1 MTLGI
6 QDIVEVR
13 AQITPRGAGGRE
25 FGRTL
30 LFTTDPTLDAGAG
43 RVRVFASM
51 DEVAR
56 TFAADSGPYQAAQVY
71 FSQVPYPRN
80 LVIGRWI
87 NTRESARLTGG
98 IPRALE
104 QITGSPTVVRG
115 SGIVASL
122 DTFHG
127 RATVLTGAG
136 MVSDLVNFYGRATV
150 LTGAGTVA
158 DLVNFHGRATVLTGA
173 GTVADL
179 VNFHGRATVLTGAG
193 TVADLVNFHGRATV
207 LTGTGT
213 VADLVNFHGRSTVLT
228 GTGTVADLVNFH
240 GRSTVLTGT
249 GTVADLVN
257 FYGRATV
264 LTGTGTVASLTTLQ
278 GITSGTVTFLG
289 QTVTGLDFSSDTD
302 LDGVA
307 STLQAALRATSATS
321 LDEVEV
327 AYDSTASAFVVT
339 LPLDSSTGVVPT
351 ASAAFTGDDADELGL
366 DTATI
371 VNGVDAIVSGTVTF
385 LSQSLTGLDF
395 SAVTDYDDVASVLQ
409 TALRA
414 TSSTDLDNVEVAY
427 DSTAS
432 AFVVTLPLD
441 SSTGVVPTASAA
453 FTGTE
458 SDELGLDTATI
469 VNGVDAIVSGTVT
482 FLSQSLTGL
491 DFSAVTD
498 YDDVASVLQ
507 TALRATSSTDL
518 DNVEVDYDGSLFVVT
533 LPLDSSG
540 VVPTASAAFT
550 GDDADELGLD
560 TATIINGVDAIKSGT
575 VTFLSQT
582 LTGLDFSSVTDY
594 DDVASTLQAALRA
607 TSSTDLDNVEVAY
620 DSTASAFVVTLPLD
634 SSTGVVPTASAAF
647 TGTESDELG
656 LDTATIVNGVD
667 AIVSGTVT
675 FLSQSLTEL
684 DFSAVTDYDDV
695 ASVLQTALRATSSTD
710 LDNVEVDYDGSLFV
724 VTLPLDSSGVVP
736 TASAAFTGDDADE
749 LGLDTA
755 TIVNGVD
762 AIVSGTVT
770 FLSQSLTGLDFS
782 AVTDYDDVASVLQD
796 ALRAA
801 SVTALASVEVAY
813 QGGVFVVIIPL
824 DSQGAATSVSG
835 AFTGDN
841 ADELGL
847 DTATIVDGVS
857 SIQSGT
863 VTFLSQTLTG
873 LDFSAVT
880 DYDGVASALQT
891 ALRATSATSLD
902 EVEVAYDSDASVFV
916 VTIPLDSNGAATSVS
931 AAFTGSESDELGLD
945 TATIVDGVSAIQ
957 SGSVTLLDETFS
969 GLDFSSVTD
978 YDDVAS
984 VLQTAL
990 RGATGTTLD
999 DVEVAYD
1006 SDASAFVVTIP
1017 LAADGSATAVTAAF
1031 TGATADEVGLDTVT
1045 IEDGIDTITVGSVT
1059 FHGASLTGLDLSSV
1073 AGYDDVAAVV
1083 QNALRGSSVATL
1095 DAVEV
1100 EHDGSQFVL
1109 TLPLGLDGSATEV
1122 TEAFTGDTAD
1132 ELGLDTVD
1140 ITAGV
1145 DGIGAG
1151 SLTWHG
1157 SSISVDFTGAVS
1169 YDDVASTLQTA
1180 LRAVRAAARADLR
1193 SATVEFD
1200 PVGFFRVRLG
1210 FDSTSGDPYAI
1221 NGFMAD
1227 DAQEPASALGLDSTS
1242 GGGIVRGQASE
1253 PIEDAMDAISGLD
1266 DGWYFVTV
1274 DSSIT
1279 ASADLLSLSRWV
1291 QAKAHMLA
1299 LDVVD
1304 EGVLTPNES
1313 TSLAAQLSA
1322 LEQQRTF
1329 LVWSRTRDGKAL
1341 SLAGRLS
1348 SVNFDGQNALIT
1360 PKFKSL
1366 PGTTPDI
1373 VTTAQKEELDRKWVG
1388 YYTRFGPDAIFAEGW
1403 TQAGDWIDVRYWLD
1417 WITKAIQTE
1426 VYNLLRQHPTRV
1438 PQTAEGLASI
1448 EAAIERVCE
1457 AGRRNGGIAPGRVS
1471 EAVANDIRLA
1481 SNNPA
1486 FEGFLP
1492 TGYLVVIGSI
1502 ADQLQIDRDA
1512 RRSPTIRVWLKGS
1525 GAMHHVTIGLVFT
1538 G

>member
-13 AQITPRGAGGRE
+13 AQITARGAGGRE

-30 LFTTDPTLDAGAG
+30 LLTTDPTMDVGAG
-43 RVRVFASM
+43 RVGVFASM

-56 TFAADSGPYQAAQVY
+56 VFTADSVPYQAAQVY

-87 NTRESARLTGG
+87 NTRESARLIGG
-98 IPRALE
+98 SPASLE
-104 QITGSPTVVRG
+104 TFHGRPTVVRG
-115 SGIVASL
+115 SGTVASL
-122 DTFHG
+122 DT
-127 RATVLTGAG
+127 
-136 MVSDLVNFYGRATV
+136 FYGRATV
-150 LTGAGTVA
+150 LTG
-158 DLVNFHGRATVLTGA
+158 TGM
-173 GTVADL
+173 
-179 VNFHGRATVLTGAG
+179 
-193 TVADLVNFHGRATV
+193 VADLVNFHGRATV
-207 LTGTGT
+207 LTGTGM
-213 VADLVNFHGRSTVLT
+213 VADLVNFHGRATVVTGTGMVADLVNFHGRATVVT

-240 GRSTVLTGT
+240 GR
-249 GTVADLVN
+249 
-257 FYGRATV
+257 ATV
-264 LTGTGTVASLTTLQ
+264 VTGTGTVASLTTLQ
-278 GITSGTVTFLG
+278 GITNGTVTFLG
-289 QTVTGLDFSSDTD
+289 QTLTGLDFSSDTD

-307 STLQAALRATSATS
+307 STLQTALRATSSTD
-321 LDEVEV
+321 LDNVEV
-327 AYDSTASAFVVT
+327 AYDSAASVFVVT

-366 DTATI
+366 DTAAI

-385 LSQSLTGLDF
+385 LSQTLTGLDF
-395 SAVTDYDDVASVLQ
+395 SAVTDYDDVAAVLQ

-414 TSSTDLDNVEVAY
+414 TSSTDLDNVEVVY
-427 DSTAS
+427 DS
-432 AFVVTLPLD
+432 
-441 SSTGVVPTASAA
+441 
-453 FTGTE
+453 
-458 SDELGLDTATI
+458 
-469 VNGVDAIVSGTVT
+469 DA
-482 FLSQSLTGL
+482 L
-491 DFSAVTD
+491 A
-498 YDDVASVLQ
+498 
-507 TALRATSSTDL
+507 
-518 DNVEVDYDGSLFVVT
+518 
-533 LPLDSSG
+533 
-540 VVPTASAAFT
+540 
-550 GDDADELGLD
+550 
-560 TATIINGVDAIKSGT
+560 
-575 VTFLSQT
+575 
-582 LTGLDFSSVTDY
+582 
-594 DDVASTLQAALRA
+594 
-607 TSSTDLDNVEVAY
+607 
-620 DSTASAFVVTLPLD
+620 
-634 SSTGVVPTASAAF
+634 
-647 TGTESDELG
+647 
-656 LDTATIVNGVD
+656 
-667 AIVSGTVT
+667 
-675 FLSQSLTEL
+675 
-684 DFSAVTDYDDV
+684 
-695 ASVLQTALRATSSTD
+695 
-710 LDNVEVDYDGSLFV
+710 FV

-762 AIVSGTVT
+762 AIK
-770 FLSQSLTGLDFS
+770 
-782 AVTDYDDVASVLQD
+782 
-796 ALRAA
+796 
-801 SVTALASVEVAY
+801 
-813 QGGVFVVIIPL
+813 
-824 DSQGAATSVSG
+824 
-835 AFTGDN
+835 
-841 ADELGL
+841 
-847 DTATIVDGVS
+847 
-857 SIQSGT
+857 SGT

-880 DYDGVASALQT
+880 DYDDVAAVLQTALRATSATSLYEVEVVYDGTAFVVTIPLDSSGAATSVSAAFTGDDSDELGLDTATIVNGVDAIVSGTVTFLSQTLTGLDFSAVTDYDEVASVLQT

-902 EVEVAYDSDASVFV
+902 EVEVVYDGTAFV
-916 VTIPLDSNGAATSVS
+916 VTISLDSSGAATSVS

-957 SGSVTLLDETFS
+957 SGTVTFLGQTLT
-969 GLDFSSVTD
+969 GLDFSAVTD
-978 YDDVAS
+978 YDDVAA
-984 VLQTAL
+984 VLQAAL

-999 DVEVAYD
+999 AVEVAYD
-1006 SDASAFVVTIP
+1006 SGASAFVVTIP

-1045 IEDGIDTITVGSVT
+1045 IEDGIDTITAGSVT
-1059 FHGASLTGLDLSSV
+1059 FHGAILTGLDLSSV
-1073 AGYDDVAAVV
+1073 AGYDDVAALV

-1122 TEAFTGDTAD
+1122 SGPFTGEHAD
-1132 ELGLDTVD
+1132 ELGLGTVE
-1140 ITAGV
+1140 ITTGV

-1157 SSISVDFTGAVS
+1157 SSIPVDFTGADS

-1242 GGGIVRGQASE
+1242 GGGIVQGQASE

-1274 DSSIT
+1274 DSGIRLG
-1279 ASADLLSLSRWV
+1279 ADLLALSRWV
-1291 QAKAHMLA
+1291 QAKVHMLA

-1329 LVWSRTRDGKAL
+1329 LVWSRTRDSKAL

-1348 SVNFDGQNALIT
+1348 SVNFDGQNTLIT

-1366 PGTTPDI
+1366 PATTPDI
-1373 VTTAQKEELDRKWVG
+1373 VTTAHKEELDRKWVG

-1403 TQAGDWIDVRYWLD
+1403 TQSGDWIDVRYWLD
-1417 WITKAIQTE
+1417 WITKAMQSE

-1486 FEGFLP
+1486 FNGFLP
-1492 TGYLVVIGSI
+1492 AGYLVAIGSI
-1502 ADQLQIDRDA
+1502 ADQLQIHRDA
-1512 RRSPTIRVWLKGS
+1512 RVSPTIRVWLKGS

>member
-13 AQITPRGAGGRE
+13 AQIEPRGAGGRE

-30 LFTTDPTLDAGAG
+30 LLTTDPTLDAGAG

-56 TFAADSGPYQAAQVY
+56 TFTPGTGSYKAAQVY

-98 IPRALE
+98 SPRALE

-115 SGIVASL
+115 SGTVASL
-122 DTFHG
+122 GTFHG

-136 MVSDLVNFYGRATV
+136 MVADLVNFYGRATV
-150 LTGAGTVA
+150 VTGT
-158 DLVNFHGRATVLTGA
+158 
-173 GTVADL
+173 
-179 VNFHGRATVLTGAG
+179 G

-213 VADLVNFHGRSTVLT
+213 VADLVNFHGRATVVTGTGTVADLVNFHGRATVLT

-240 GRSTVLTGT
+240 GR
-249 GTVADLVN
+249 
-257 FYGRATV
+257 ATV
-264 LTGTGTVASLTTLQ
+264 VTGTGTVASLTTLQ
-278 GITSGTVTFLG
+278 GITNGTVTFLG
-289 QTVTGLDFSSDTD
+289 QTLTGLDFSSDTD

-307 STLQAALRATSATS
+307 STLQTALRATSA
-321 LDEVEV
+321 
-327 AYDSTASAFVVT
+327 
-339 LPLDSSTGVVPT
+339 
-351 ASAAFTGDDADELGL
+351 
-366 DTATI
+366 
-371 VNGVDAIVSGTVTF
+371 
-385 LSQSLTGLDF
+385 
-395 SAVTDYDDVASVLQ
+395 
-409 TALRA
+409 
-414 TSSTDLDNVEVAY
+414 
-427 DSTAS
+427 
-432 AFVVTLPLD
+432 
-441 SSTGVVPTASAA
+441 
-453 FTGTE
+453 
-458 SDELGLDTATI
+458 
-469 VNGVDAIVSGTVT
+469 
-482 FLSQSLTGL
+482 
-491 DFSAVTD
+491 
-498 YDDVASVLQ
+498 
-507 TALRATSSTDL
+507 TDL
-518 DNVEVDYDGSLFVVT
+518 DNVEVDYD
-533 LPLDSSG
+533 
-540 VVPTASAAFT
+540 
-550 GDDADELGLD
+550 
-560 TATIINGVDAIKSGT
+560 
-575 VTFLSQT
+575 
-582 LTGLDFSSVTDY
+582 
-594 DDVASTLQAALRA
+594 
-607 TSSTDLDNVEVAY
+607 
-620 DSTASAFVVTLPLD
+620 STASA
-634 SSTGVVPTASAAF
+634 
-647 TGTESDELG
+647 
-656 LDTATIVNGVD
+656 
-667 AIVSGTVT
+667 
-675 FLSQSLTEL
+675 
-684 DFSAVTDYDDV
+684 
-695 ASVLQTALRATSSTD
+695 
-710 LDNVEVDYDGSLFV
+710 FV

-770 FLSQSLTGLDFS
+770 FLGQTVTGLDFSSVTDYDGVGSVLQTALRATSATDLDNVEVAYDSAASAFVVTLPLDSSTGVVPTASAAFTGDDSDELGLDTATIVNGVDAIVSGTVTFLSQTVTGLDFSAVTDLDDVASVLQTALRATSATSLDEVEVVYDGSAFVVTLPLDSSGVVPTASAAFTGTESDELGLDTATIVNGVDAIQSGTVTFLSQTLTSLDFSAVTDYDGVASVLQTALRATSSTDLDNVEVDYDSVASAFVVTIPLDSNGAATSVSAAFTGSESDELGLDTATIADGVSAIQSGSVTLLDETFSSLDFS

-824 DSQGAATSVSG
+824 DSQGAATSVSA
-835 AFTGDN
+835 AFTGDD

-847 DTATIVDGVS
+847 DTATIVNGVDA
-857 SIQSGT
+857 IVSGT

-873 LDFSAVT
+873 LDFS
-880 DYDGVASALQT
+880 
-891 ALRATSATSLD
+891 
-902 EVEVAYDSDASVFV
+902 
-916 VTIPLDSNGAATSVS
+916 
-931 AAFTGSESDELGLD
+931 
-945 TATIVDGVSAIQ
+945 
-957 SGSVTLLDETFS
+957 
-969 GLDFSSVTD
+969 SVTD
-978 YDDVAS
+978 YDEVAS

-999 DVEVAYD
+999 AVEVVYD

-1017 LAADGSATAVTAAF
+1017 LAADGSATAVSAAF

-1045 IEDGIDTITVGSVT
+1045 IEDGIDTITAGSVT
-1059 FHGASLTGLDLSSV
+1059 FHGANLTGLDFSSV

-1095 DAVEV
+1095 EAVEV
-1100 EHDGSQFVL
+1100 EHDDSQFVL

-1122 TEAFTGDTAD
+1122 SGPFTGEHAD

-1157 SSISVDFTGAVS
+1157 SSIPVDFTGADS
-1169 YDDVASTLQTA
+1169 YGDVASILQAA
-1180 LRAVRAAARADLR
+1180 LRAVTASARADLR
-1193 SATVEFD
+1193 SASVEYD
-1200 PVGFFRVRLG
+1200 PAGFFQVSLG
-1210 FDSTSGDPYAI
+1210 FRMNGSPYPI

-1227 DAQEPASALGLDSTS
+1227 DAQAPASALGLDSTS
-1242 GGGIVRGQASE
+1242 GGGIVQGQASE

-1274 DSSIT
+1274 DPSIT
-1279 ASADLLSLSRWV
+1279 TGADLLSLSRWV
-1291 QAKAHMLA
+1291 QTKAHMLA
-1299 LDVVD
+1299 LDVMD

-1329 LVWSRTRDGKAL
+1329 LVWSRTRDSKAL

-1348 SVNFDGQNALIT
+1348 SVNFDGEDTLIT

-1366 PGTTPDI
+1366 PSTVSDI
-1373 VTTAQKEELDRKWVG
+1373 VTTAQKKELDRKWVG

-1403 TQAGDWIDVRYWLD
+1403 TQSGDWIDVRYWLD
-1417 WITKAIQTE
+1417 WIISAIQDE

-1481 SNNPA
+1481 INNPD
-1486 FEGFLP
+1486 FDGFL
-1492 TGYLVVIGSI
+1492 TRGYLVVVGSI
-1502 ADQLQIDRDA
+1502 ADQLEQDRNA
-1512 RRSPTIRVWLKGS
+1512 RKAPPARVWITGS
-1525 GAMHHVTIGLVFT
+1525 GAMHSATIILTFAG
-1538 G
+1538 

>member
-6 QDIVEVR
+6 QDIVEVK
-13 AQITPRGAGGRE
+13 AQIRPRGAGGRE

-30 LFTTDPTLDAGAG
+30 LLTTDPTLDAGAG
-43 RVRVFASM
+43 RVGVFASM

-56 TFAADSGPYQAAQVY
+56 TFAADSGSYQAAQVY

-98 IPRALE
+98 SPRALE
-104 QITGSPTVVRG
+104 QITGSHTVVTG
-115 SGIVASL
+115 TGTVA
-122 DTFHG
+122 
-127 RATVLTGAG
+127 
-136 MVSDLVNFYGRATV
+136 DLVNFHGRTTV
-150 LTGAGTVA
+150 VTGTGTVA
-158 DLVNFHGRATVLTGA
+158 DLVNFHGRATVVTGT

-179 VNFHGRATVLTGAG
+179 VNFHGRATVVTGTG

-207 LTGTGT
+207 VTGTGT
-213 VADLVNFHGRSTVLT
+213 VADLVNFHGR
-228 GTGTVADLVNFH
+228 
-240 GRSTVLTGT
+240 
-249 GTVADLVN
+249 
-257 FYGRATV
+257 ATV
-264 LTGTGTVASLTTLQ
+264 VTGTGTVASLTTLQ
-278 GITSGTVTFLG
+278 GITSGTVTFLS

-307 STLQAALRATSATS
+307 STLQ
-321 LDEVEV
+321 
-327 AYDSTASAFVVT
+327 
-339 LPLDSSTGVVPT
+339 
-351 ASAAFTGDDADELGL
+351 
-366 DTATI
+366 
-371 VNGVDAIVSGTVTF
+371 
-385 LSQSLTGLDF
+385 
-395 SAVTDYDDVASVLQ
+395 
-409 TALRA
+409 
-414 TSSTDLDNVEVAY
+414 
-427 DSTAS
+427 
-432 AFVVTLPLD
+432 
-441 SSTGVVPTASAA
+441 
-453 FTGTE
+453 
-458 SDELGLDTATI
+458 
-469 VNGVDAIVSGTVT
+469 
-482 FLSQSLTGL
+482 
-491 DFSAVTD
+491 
-498 YDDVASVLQ
+498 

-518 DNVEVDYDGSLFVVT
+518 DNVEVDYD
-533 LPLDSSG
+533 
-540 VVPTASAAFT
+540 
-550 GDDADELGLD
+550 
-560 TATIINGVDAIKSGT
+560 
-575 VTFLSQT
+575 
-582 LTGLDFSSVTDY
+582 
-594 DDVASTLQAALRA
+594 
-607 TSSTDLDNVEVAY
+607 
-620 DSTASAFVVTLPLD
+620 STASA
-634 SSTGVVPTASAAF
+634 
-647 TGTESDELG
+647 
-656 LDTATIVNGVD
+656 
-667 AIVSGTVT
+667 
-675 FLSQSLTEL
+675 
-684 DFSAVTDYDDV
+684 
-695 ASVLQTALRATSSTD
+695 
-710 LDNVEVDYDGSLFV
+710 FV

-770 FLSQSLTGLDFS
+770 FLSQTVTSLDFSSVTDYDGVASVLQTALRATSATSLDEVEVVYDGSAFVVTLPLDSDGAATSVSAAFTGDDADDLGLDTATIINGVDAIVSGSVTFLSQTLTGLDFS
-782 AVTDYDDVASVLQD
+782 DVTDLDDVASTLQTALRATSSTDLDNVEVDYDSTASAFVVTIPLDSSGEATSVSAAFTGTESDELGLDTATIVNGVDAIVSGTVTFLSQTVTSLDFSSVTDYDGVASVLQD

-824 DSQGAATSVSG
+824 DSQG
-835 AFTGDN
+835 
-841 ADELGL
+841 E
-847 DTATIVDGVS
+847 
-857 SIQSGT
+857 
-863 VTFLSQTLTG
+863 
-873 LDFSAVT
+873 
-880 DYDGVASALQT
+880 
-891 ALRATSATSLD
+891 
-902 EVEVAYDSDASVFV
+902 
-916 VTIPLDSNGAATSVS
+916 ATSVS
-931 AAFTGSESDELGLD
+931 AAFTGTESDELGLD

-957 SGSVTLLDETFS
+957 SGSVTFLSQTLT

-999 DVEVAYD
+999 AVEVVYD

-1045 IEDGIDTITVGSVT
+1045 IEDGIDTIAAGSVT
-1059 FHGASLTGLDLSSV
+1059 FHGASLTGLDFSSV

-1109 TLPLGLDGSATEV
+1109 TLPLGLDGPATEV
-1122 TEAFTGDTAD
+1122 SGPFTGEHAD

-1157 SSISVDFTGAVS
+1157 SSISGLDFTGADS

-1227 DAQEPASALGLDSTS
+1227 DAQEPAFALGLDSTS
-1242 GGGIVRGQASE
+1242 GGGIVQGQASE
-1253 PIEDAMDAISGLD
+1253 PIEDAMNAISGLD

-1279 ASADLLSLSRWV
+1279 TGADLVSLSRWV
-1291 QAKAHMLA
+1291 QTKAHMLA

-1329 LVWSRTRDGKAL
+1329 LVWSRTRDNKAL

-1348 SVNFDGQNALIT
+1348 SVNFDGEDTLIT

-1366 PGTTPDI
+1366 PRTISDI
-1373 VTTAQKEELDRKWVG
+1373 VTTAQKKELDRKWVG

-1417 WITKAIQTE
+1417 WITKAMQSE
-1426 VYNLLRQHPTRV
+1426 VYTLLRQHPTRV

-1471 EAVANDIRLA
+1471 ETVANDIRLA

-1486 FEGFLP
+1486 FDGFLP

>member
-6 QDIVEVR
+6 QDIVEVK
-13 AQITPRGAGGRE
+13 AQIAPRGAGGRE

-30 LFTTDPTLDAGAG
+30 LLTTDPTLDAGAG

-98 IPRALE
+98 SPRALE
-104 QITGSPTVVRG
+104 QITGSPTVVRS
-115 SGIVASL
+115 SGTVASL

-127 RATVLTGAG
+127 RATVLTGTGTVA
-136 MVSDLVNFYGRATV
+136 DLVNFYGRATV
-150 LTGAGTVA
+150 LTG
-158 DLVNFHGRATVLTGA
+158 TGM
-173 GTVADL
+173 
-179 VNFHGRATVLTGAG
+179 
-193 TVADLVNFHGRATV
+193 VADLVNFHGRATV

-213 VADLVNFHGRSTVLT
+213 VADLVNFHGRATVVT

-240 GRSTVLTGT
+240 
-249 GTVADLVN
+249 
-257 FYGRATV
+257 GRATV

-278 GITSGTVTFLG
+278 GITSGTVTFLS

-307 STLQAALRATSATS
+307 ST
-321 LDEVEV
+321 
-327 AYDSTASAFVVT
+327 
-339 LPLDSSTGVVPT
+339 
-351 ASAAFTGDDADELGL
+351 
-366 DTATI
+366 
-371 VNGVDAIVSGTVTF
+371 
-385 LSQSLTGLDF
+385 
-395 SAVTDYDDVASVLQ
+395 LQ

-441 SSTGVVPTASAA
+441 SSGVVPTASAA
-453 FTGTE
+453 FTGDDA
-458 SDELGLDTATI
+458 DELGLDTATI
-469 VNGVDAIVSGTVT
+469 VNGVDAIKSGTVT
-482 FLSQSLTGL
+482 FLSQTLTSL
-491 DFSAVTD
+491 DFSSVTD
-498 YDDVASVLQ
+498 YDEVASVLQ

-518 DNVEVDYDGSLFVVT
+518 DNVEVDYDSA
-533 LPLDSSG
+533 DS
-540 VVPTASAAFT
+540 A
-550 GDDADELGLD
+550 
-560 TATIINGVDAIKSGT
+560 
-575 VTFLSQT
+575 
-582 LTGLDFSSVTDY
+582 
-594 DDVASTLQAALRA
+594 
-607 TSSTDLDNVEVAY
+607 
-620 DSTASAFVVTLPLD
+620 
-634 SSTGVVPTASAAF
+634 
-647 TGTESDELG
+647 
-656 LDTATIVNGVD
+656 
-667 AIVSGTVT
+667 
-675 FLSQSLTEL
+675 
-684 DFSAVTDYDDV
+684 
-695 ASVLQTALRATSSTD
+695 
-710 LDNVEVDYDGSLFV
+710 FV

-770 FLSQSLTGLDFS
+770 FLSQTLTGLDFS
-782 AVTDYDDVASVLQD
+782 AVTDLDDVASTLQT
-796 ALRAA
+796 ALRAT
-801 SVTALASVEVAY
+801 SSTDLDNVEVDYDSADSA
-813 QGGVFVVIIPL
+813 FVVTLPL
-824 DSQGAATSVSG
+824 DSSG
-835 AFTGDN
+835 VVPTASAAFTGTES
-841 ADELGL
+841 DELGL
-847 DTATIVDGVS
+847 DTATIVNGVDA
-857 SIQSGT
+857 IKSGT

-880 DYDGVASALQT
+880 DYDGVAFVLQT
-891 ALRATSATSLD
+891 ALRGTDSESLD
-902 EVEVAYDSDASVFV
+902 ELEVTYDSDASVFV
-916 VTIPLDSNGAATSVS
+916 VIIPLDSQGAATSVI

-969 GLDFSSVTD
+969 SLDFSAVTD
-978 YDDVAS
+978 YDEVAS

-999 DVEVAYD
+999 AVEVAYD

-1031 TGATADEVGLDTVT
+1031 TGDDADELGLDTVT
-1045 IEDGIDTITVGSVT
+1045 IEDGIDTITAGSVT

-1122 TEAFTGDTAD
+1122 SGPFTGEHAD

-1157 SSISVDFTGAVS
+1157 SSISVDFTGADS

-1210 FDSTSGDPYAI
+1210 FDSTSGDPYPI
-1221 NGFMAD
+1221 TGFMAE

-1242 GGGIVRGQASE
+1242 GGGIVQGQASE

-1279 ASADLLSLSRWV
+1279 TGADLLSLSRWV

-1329 LVWSRTRDGKAL
+1329 LVWSRTRDSKAL

-1348 SVNFDGQNALIT
+1348 SVNFEGQNALIT

-1373 VTTAQKEELDRKWVG
+1373 VTTAQKKELDRKWVG

-1426 VYNLLRQHPTRV
+1426 VYTLLRQHPTRV

-1471 EAVANDIRLA
+1471 EAVANNIRLA
-1481 SNNPA
+1481 TNNPA
-1486 FEGFLP
+1486 FDGFLP
-1492 TGYLVVIGSI
+1492 TGYLVVVGSI
-1502 ADQLQIDRDA
+1502 ADQLQINRDA
-1512 RRSPTIRVWLKGS
+1512 RRSPTTRVWLKGS

>member
-1 MTLGI
+1 MTLSI

-30 LFTTDPTLDAGAG
+30 LLTTDPTLDAGAG
-43 RVRVFASM
+43 RVGVFASM

-56 TFAADSGPYQAAQVY
+56 TFTPGSGSYQAAQVY

-98 IPRALE
+98 SPRALE

-115 SGIVASL
+115 SGTVASL

-179 VNFHGRATVLTGAG
+179 VNFHGRATV
-193 TVADLVNFHGRATV
+193 V
-207 LTGTGT
+207 
-213 VADLVNFHGRSTVLT
+213 
-228 GTGTVADLVNFH
+228 
-240 GRSTVLTGT
+240 
-249 GTVADLVN
+249 
-257 FYGRATV
+257 
-264 LTGTGTVASLTTLQ
+264 TGTGTVASLTTLQ

-307 STLQAALRATSATS
+307 STLQ
-321 LDEVEV
+321 
-327 AYDSTASAFVVT
+327 
-339 LPLDSSTGVVPT
+339 
-351 ASAAFTGDDADELGL
+351 
-366 DTATI
+366 
-371 VNGVDAIVSGTVTF
+371 
-385 LSQSLTGLDF
+385 
-395 SAVTDYDDVASVLQ
+395 
-409 TALRA
+409 
-414 TSSTDLDNVEVAY
+414 
-427 DSTAS
+427 
-432 AFVVTLPLD
+432 
-441 SSTGVVPTASAA
+441 
-453 FTGTE
+453 
-458 SDELGLDTATI
+458 
-469 VNGVDAIVSGTVT
+469 
-482 FLSQSLTGL
+482 
-491 DFSAVTD
+491 
-498 YDDVASVLQ
+498 

-518 DNVEVDYDGSLFVVT
+518 DNVEVDYD
-533 LPLDSSG
+533 
-540 VVPTASAAFT
+540 
-550 GDDADELGLD
+550 
-560 TATIINGVDAIKSGT
+560 
-575 VTFLSQT
+575 
-582 LTGLDFSSVTDY
+582 
-594 DDVASTLQAALRA
+594 
-607 TSSTDLDNVEVAY
+607 
-620 DSTASAFVVTLPLD
+620 STASA
-634 SSTGVVPTASAAF
+634 
-647 TGTESDELG
+647 
-656 LDTATIVNGVD
+656 
-667 AIVSGTVT
+667 
-675 FLSQSLTEL
+675 
-684 DFSAVTDYDDV
+684 
-695 ASVLQTALRATSSTD
+695 
-710 LDNVEVDYDGSLFV
+710 FV

-762 AIVSGTVT
+762 AIVSGTITFLSQTVTSLDFSSVTDYDEVASVLQTALRATSATSLDEVEVVYDGSAFVVTLPLDSDGAATSVSAAFTGDDADDLGLDTATIVNGVDAIVSGTVT
-770 FLSQSLTGLDFS
+770 FLSETLTGLDFS
-782 AVTDYDDVASVLQD
+782 AVTDYDEVASVLQT
-796 ALRAA
+796 ALRAT
-801 SVTALASVEVAY
+801 SSTDLDNVEVVYDSTASA
-813 QGGVFVVIIPL
+813 FVVTLPL
-824 DSQGAATSVSG
+824 DSSGAATSVSA
-835 AFTGDN
+835 AFTGSES
-841 ADELGL
+841 DELGL
-847 DTATIVDGVS
+847 DTATIINGVDA
-857 SIQSGT
+857 ITSGS

-873 LDFSAVT
+873 LDFSDVT
-880 DYDGVASALQT
+880 DYDGVASTLQT
-891 ALRATSATSLD
+891 ALRGTDSESLD

-916 VTIPLDSNGAATSVS
+916 VTIPLDSNGAATSVSAAFTGDDADELGLDTATIVDGVSAIQSGSVTFLSQTLTGLDFSDVTDYDGVASTLQTALRGTDSESLDEVEVAYDSDASVFVVTIPLDNQGAATSVS

-969 GLDFSSVTD
+969 SLDFSGVTD

-999 DVEVAYD
+999 AVEVAYD

-1045 IEDGIDTITVGSVT
+1045 IEDGIDTITTGSVT
-1059 FHGASLTGLDLSSV
+1059 FHGASLTGLDFSSV

-1083 QNALRGSSVATL
+1083 LNALRGSSVATL

-1109 TLPLGLDGSATEV
+1109 TLPLGLDGPATEV
-1122 TEAFTGDTAD
+1122 SGPFTGEHAD

-1157 SSISVDFTGAVS
+1157 SSISVDFTGADS

-1193 SATVEFD
+1193 SATVEYD
-1200 PVGFFRVRLG
+1200 PADFFRVRLG

-1242 GGGIVRGQASE
+1242 RGGIVQGQASE

-1279 ASADLLSLSRWV
+1279 TGADLLSLSRWV
-1291 QAKAHMLA
+1291 QPKAHMLA

-1329 LVWSRTRDGKAL
+1329 LVWSRTRDNKAL

-1348 SVNFDGQNALIT
+1348 SVNFEGQNTLIT

-1366 PGTTPDI
+1366 PRTVSDI

-1417 WITKAIQTE
+1417 WITKAMQSE
-1426 VYNLLRQHPTRV
+1426 VYTLLRQHPTRV

-1481 SNNPA
+1481 TNNPT

-1492 TGYLVVIGSI
+1492 TGYLVAIGSI

-1512 RRSPTIRVWLKGS
+1512 RVSPTIRVWLKGS
-1525 GAMHHVTIGLVFT
+1525 GAMHHITIELVFT

>member
-30 LFTTDPTLDAGAG
+30 LLTTDPTLDAGAG
-43 RVRVFASM
+43 RVGVFASM

-56 TFAADSGPYQAAQVY
+56 TFTPGSGSYQAAQVY

-98 IPRALE
+98 SPRALE
-104 QITGSPTVVRG
+104 QITGSPTVVIG
-115 SGIVASL
+115 TGMVADL

-127 RATVLTGAG
+127 RATVVTGTG
-136 MVSDLVNFYGRATV
+136 M
-150 LTGAGTVA
+150 VA
-158 DLVNFHGRATVLTGA
+158 DLVNFHGRATVVTGT

-179 VNFHGRATVLTGAG
+179 DTFHGRATV
-193 TVADLVNFHGRATV
+193 V
-207 LTGTGT
+207 TGTGT
-213 VADLVNFHGRSTVLT
+213 VADLVNFH
-228 GTGTVADLVNFH
+228 
-240 GRSTVLTGT
+240 
-249 GTVADLVN
+249 
-257 FYGRATV
+257 GRATV

-278 GITSGTVTFLG
+278 GITSGTVTFLS
-289 QTVTGLDFSSDTD
+289 QTVTGLDSSDTD

-307 STLQAALRATSATS
+307 STLQTALRATSSTD
-321 LDEVEV
+321 LDNVEV
-327 AYDSTASAFVVT
+327 DYDSTASAFVVT
-339 LPLDSSTGVVPT
+339 LSLDSSGVVPT

-371 VNGVDAIVSGTVTF
+371 VNGVDAIVSGTITF
-385 LSQSLTGLDF
+385 LSQTVTSLDF
-395 SAVTDYDDVASVLQ
+395 SSVTDYD
-409 TALRA
+409 
-414 TSSTDLDNVEVAY
+414 E
-427 DSTAS
+427 
-432 AFVVTLPLD
+432 
-441 SSTGVVPTASAA
+441 
-453 FTGTE
+453 
-458 SDELGLDTATI
+458 
-469 VNGVDAIVSGTVT
+469 
-482 FLSQSLTGL
+482 
-491 DFSAVTD
+491 
-498 YDDVASVLQ
+498 VASVLQ

-518 DNVEVDYDGSLFVVT
+518 DNVEVDYD
-533 LPLDSSG
+533 
-540 VVPTASAAFT
+540 
-550 GDDADELGLD
+550 
-560 TATIINGVDAIKSGT
+560 
-575 VTFLSQT
+575 
-582 LTGLDFSSVTDY
+582 
-594 DDVASTLQAALRA
+594 
-607 TSSTDLDNVEVAY
+607 
-620 DSTASAFVVTLPLD
+620 STASA
-634 SSTGVVPTASAAF
+634 
-647 TGTESDELG
+647 
-656 LDTATIVNGVD
+656 
-667 AIVSGTVT
+667 
-675 FLSQSLTEL
+675 
-684 DFSAVTDYDDV
+684 
-695 ASVLQTALRATSSTD
+695 
-710 LDNVEVDYDGSLFV
+710 FV

-770 FLSQSLTGLDFS
+770 FLSQ
-782 AVTDYDDVASVLQD
+782 
-796 ALRAA
+796 
-801 SVTALASVEVAY
+801 
-813 QGGVFVVIIPL
+813 
-824 DSQGAATSVSG
+824 
-835 AFTGDN
+835 
-841 ADELGL
+841 
-847 DTATIVDGVS
+847 
-857 SIQSGT
+857 
-863 VTFLSQTLTG
+863 TLTG
-873 LDFSAVT
+873 LDFSDVT
-880 DYDGVASALQT
+880 DYDGVASVLQT
-891 ALRATSATSLD
+891 ALRGTDSESLD

-969 GLDFSSVTD
+969 SLDFSSVTD
-978 YDDVAS
+978 YGDVAA

-999 DVEVAYD
+999 AVEVAYD

-1045 IEDGIDTITVGSVT
+1045 IEDGIDTITAGSVT
-1059 FHGASLTGLDLSSV
+1059 FHGASLTGLDFSSV

-1083 QNALRGSSVATL
+1083 QNALRGSSVATF

-1122 TEAFTGDTAD
+1122 SGPFTGEHAD

-1157 SSISVDFTGAVS
+1157 SSISVDFTGADS

-1242 GGGIVRGQASE
+1242 GGGIVQGQASE

-1279 ASADLLSLSRWV
+1279 TGADLLSLARWV
-1291 QAKAHMLA
+1291 QTKAHMLA

-1329 LVWSRTRDGKAL
+1329 LVWSRTRDNKAL

-1348 SVNFDGQNALIT
+1348 SVNFDGEGTLIT

-1366 PGTTPDI
+1366 PMTVSDI
-1373 VTTAQKEELDRKWVG
+1373 VTTAQKKELDRKWVG

-1417 WITKAIQTE
+1417 WITKAMQSE
-1426 VYNLLRQHPTRV
+1426 VYTLLRQHPTRV

-1471 EAVANDIRLA
+1471 ETVANNIRLA

-1486 FEGFLP
+1486 FDGFLP

-1502 ADQLQIDRDA
+1502 ADQLQIDRAA

-1538 G
+1538 E

>member
-13 AQITPRGAGGRE
+13 AEIRPRGAGGRE

-30 LFTTDPTLDAGAG
+30 LLTTDPTLDAGAG
-43 RVRVFASM
+43 RVGVFASM

-56 TFAADSGPYQAAQVY
+56 TFTPGSGSYQAAQVY

-98 IPRALE
+98 SPRALE
-104 QITGSPTVVRG
+104 QIIGSPTVVRG
-115 SGIVASL
+115 SGTVASL

-127 RATVLTGAG
+127 RATVLTGTG
-136 MVSDLVNFYGRATV
+136 MVADLVNFHGRATV
-150 LTGAGTVA
+150 LTGTGMVADLVNFHGRATILTGAGTVA
-158 DLVNFHGRATVLTGA
+158 DLVNFHGRATM
-173 GTVADL
+173 
-179 VNFHGRATVLTGAG
+179 
-193 TVADLVNFHGRATV
+193 

-213 VADLVNFHGRSTVLT
+213 VADLVNFHGR
-228 GTGTVADLVNFH
+228 
-240 GRSTVLTGT
+240 
-249 GTVADLVN
+249 
-257 FYGRATV
+257 ATV
-264 LTGTGTVASLTTLQ
+264 VTGTGTVASLSTLQ
-278 GITSGTVTFLG
+278 GITSGTVTFLS
-289 QTVTGLDFSSDTD
+289 QTLTGLDFSSDTD

-307 STLQAALRATSATS
+307 STLQTALRATSSTD
-321 LDEVEV
+321 LDNVEV
-327 AYDSTASAFVVT
+327 TYDSAASAFVVT

-351 ASAAFTGDDADELGL
+351 VSAAFTGDDADELGL

-385 LSQSLTGLDF
+385 LSQTLTGLDF
-395 SAVTDYDDVASVLQ
+395 SAVTDYDGVASVLQ

-414 TSSTDLDNVEVAY
+414 TSSTDLDNVEVVYDGSVFVVTIPLDSSGAATSVSAAFTGDDADELGLDTATIVNGVDAITSGTVTFLSETVTGLDFSSVTDLDDVASVLQTALRATSSTDLDNAEVTY
-427 DSTAS
+427 DSAAS

-469 VNGVDAIVSGTVT
+469 VNGVDAIVSGSVT
-482 FLSQSLTGL
+482 FLGQTLTGL
-491 DFSAVTD
+491 DFSSVTD
-498 YDDVASVLQ
+498 YDGVASVLQ

-518 DNVEVDYDGSLFVVT
+518 DNVEVV
-533 LPLDSSG
+533 
-540 VVPTASAAFT
+540 
-550 GDDADELGLD
+550 
-560 TATIINGVDAIKSGT
+560 
-575 VTFLSQT
+575 
-582 LTGLDFSSVTDY
+582 
-594 DDVASTLQAALRA
+594 
-607 TSSTDLDNVEVAY
+607 Y
-620 DSTASAFVVTLPLD
+620 DSA
-634 SSTGVVPTASAAF
+634 
-647 TGTESDELG
+647 
-656 LDTATIVNGVD
+656 
-667 AIVSGTVT
+667 
-675 FLSQSLTEL
+675 
-684 DFSAVTDYDDV
+684 
-695 ASVLQTALRATSSTD
+695 
-710 LDNVEVDYDGSLFV
+710 
-724 VTLPLDSSGVVP
+724 
-736 TASAAFTGDDADE
+736 
-749 LGLDTA
+749 
-755 TIVNGVD
+755 
-762 AIVSGTVT
+762 
-770 FLSQSLTGLDFS
+770 
-782 AVTDYDDVASVLQD
+782 
-796 ALRAA
+796 
-801 SVTALASVEVAY
+801 
-813 QGGVFVVIIPL
+813 
-824 DSQGAATSVSG
+824 
-835 AFTGDN
+835 
-841 ADELGL
+841 
-847 DTATIVDGVS
+847 
-857 SIQSGT
+857 
-863 VTFLSQTLTG
+863 
-873 LDFSAVT
+873 
-880 DYDGVASALQT
+880 
-891 ALRATSATSLD
+891 
-902 EVEVAYDSDASVFV
+902 ASVFV
-916 VTIPLDSNGAATSVS
+916 VTIPLASNGAATSVS

-957 SGSVTLLDETFS
+957 SGTVTFLSQTLT
-969 GLDFSSVTD
+969 GLDFSAVTD
-978 YDDVAS
+978 YDDVAA
-984 VLQTAL
+984 VVQTAL

-999 DVEVAYD
+999 AVEVAYD
-1006 SDASAFVVTIP
+1006 SNASAFVVTIP
-1017 LAADGSATAVTAAF
+1017 LAADGSATAVIAAF

-1045 IEDGIDTITVGSVT
+1045 IEDGIDTITAGSVT
-1059 FHGASLTGLDLSSV
+1059 FHGASLTGLDFSSV

-1109 TLPLGLDGSATEV
+1109 TLPLSLDGPATEV
-1122 TEAFTGDTAD
+1122 SGPFTGEHAD

-1157 SSISVDFTGAVS
+1157 SSISVDFTGADS

-1210 FDSTSGDPYAI
+1210 FDSTIGDPYAI
-1221 NGFMAD
+1221 TGFMAD

-1242 GGGIVRGQASE
+1242 GGGIVQGQASE

-1279 ASADLLSLSRWV
+1279 TGADLLSLSQWV
-1291 QAKAHMLA
+1291 QAKTHMLA

-1329 LVWSRTRDGKAL
+1329 LVWSRTRDSKAL

-1348 SVNFDGQNALIT
+1348 SVNFEGQNTLIT

-1373 VTTAQKEELDRKWVG
+1373 VTTAHKEELDRKWVG

-1417 WITKAIQTE
+1417 WITKAMQSE

-1471 EAVANDIRLA
+1471 EAVANNIRLA
-1481 SNNPA
+1481 TNNPA
-1486 FEGFLP
+1486 FEGFLA

-1502 ADQLQIDRDA
+1502 ADQLQIHRDA

-1525 GAMHHVTIGLVFT
+1525 GAMHHITIGLVFT

>member
-13 AQITPRGAGGRE
+13 AQITPRGAGVRE

-30 LFTTDPTLDAGAG
+30 LLTTDPTLDAGAG
-43 RVRVFASM
+43 RVGVFAGM

-56 TFAADSGPYQAAQVY
+56 TFTPGSGSYQAAQVY

-87 NTRESARLTGG
+87 NARESARLTGG
-98 IPRALE
+98 SPRALE
-104 QITGSPTVVRG
+104 QITGSPTVVRS
-115 SGIVASL
+115 SGTVASL
-122 DTFHG
+122 DT
-127 RATVLTGAG
+127 
-136 MVSDLVNFYGRATV
+136 
-150 LTGAGTVA
+150 
-158 DLVNFHGRATVLTGA
+158 
-173 GTVADL
+173 
-179 VNFHGRATVLTGAG
+179 
-193 TVADLVNFHGRATV
+193 FHGRATV

-213 VADLVNFHGRSTVLT
+213 VADLVNFYGRATVVT

-240 GRSTVLTGT
+240 
-249 GTVADLVN
+249 
-257 FYGRATV
+257 GRATV

-307 STLQAALRATSATS
+307 ST
-321 LDEVEV
+321 
-327 AYDSTASAFVVT
+327 
-339 LPLDSSTGVVPT
+339 
-351 ASAAFTGDDADELGL
+351 
-366 DTATI
+366 
-371 VNGVDAIVSGTVTF
+371 
-385 LSQSLTGLDF
+385 
-395 SAVTDYDDVASVLQ
+395 LQ

-482 FLSQSLTGL
+482 FLSQTVTSL
-491 DFSAVTD
+491 DFSSVTD
-498 YDDVASVLQ
+498 YDGVASTLQ

-518 DNVEVDYDGSLFVVT
+518 DNVEVTHDG
-533 LPLDSSG
+533 
-540 VVPTASAAFT
+540 AA
-550 GDDADELGLD
+550 
-560 TATIINGVDAIKSGT
+560 
-575 VTFLSQT
+575 
-582 LTGLDFSSVTDY
+582 
-594 DDVASTLQAALRA
+594 
-607 TSSTDLDNVEVAY
+607 
-620 DSTASAFVVTLPLD
+620 
-634 SSTGVVPTASAAF
+634 
-647 TGTESDELG
+647 
-656 LDTATIVNGVD
+656 
-667 AIVSGTVT
+667 
-675 FLSQSLTEL
+675 
-684 DFSAVTDYDDV
+684 
-695 ASVLQTALRATSSTD
+695 
-710 LDNVEVDYDGSLFV
+710 FV

-770 FLSQSLTGLDFS
+770 FLSQ
-782 AVTDYDDVASVLQD
+782 
-796 ALRAA
+796 
-801 SVTALASVEVAY
+801 
-813 QGGVFVVIIPL
+813 
-824 DSQGAATSVSG
+824 
-835 AFTGDN
+835 
-841 ADELGL
+841 
-847 DTATIVDGVS
+847 
-857 SIQSGT
+857 
-863 VTFLSQTLTG
+863 TLTG
-873 LDFSAVT
+873 LDFSDVT
-880 DYDGVASALQT
+880 DYDGVAST
-891 ALRATSATSLD
+891 
-902 EVEVAYDSDASVFV
+902 
-916 VTIPLDSNGAATSVS
+916 
-931 AAFTGSESDELGLD
+931 
-945 TATIVDGVSAIQ
+945 
-957 SGSVTLLDETFS
+957 
-969 GLDFSSVTD
+969 
-978 YDDVAS
+978 
-984 VLQTAL
+984 LQTAL

-999 DVEVAYD
+999 AVEVAYD

-1045 IEDGIDTITVGSVT
+1045 IEDGIDTITAGSVT
-1059 FHGASLTGLDLSSV
+1059 FHGASLTGLDFSSV

-1122 TEAFTGDTAD
+1122 SGPFTGEHAD
-1132 ELGLDTVD
+1132 ELGLGTVD
-1140 ITAGV
+1140 ITTGV

-1157 SSISVDFTGAVS
+1157 SSISVDFTGADS

-1242 GGGIVRGQASE
+1242 GGGIVQGQASE

-1279 ASADLLSLSRWV
+1279 TGADLLSLSRWV

-1322 LEQQRTF
+1322 LAQQRTF
-1329 LVWSRTRDGKAL
+1329 LVWSRTRDNKAL

-1348 SVNFDGQNALIT
+1348 SVNFDGQNTLIT

-1366 PGTTPDI
+1366 PATTPDI
-1373 VTTAQKEELDRKWVG
+1373 VTTAHKGELDRKWVG

-1403 TQAGDWIDVRYWLD
+1403 TQSGDWIDVRYWLD
-1417 WITKAIQTE
+1417 WITKAMQSE

-1471 EAVANDIRLA
+1471 ETVANDIRLA

-1486 FEGFLP
+1486 FDGFLP
-1492 TGYLVVIGSI
+1492 TGYLVAIGSI
-1502 ADQLQIDRDA
+1502 ADQLQIHRDA

-1525 GAMHHVTIGLVFT
+1525 GAMHHITIGLVFT

>member
-87 NTRESARLTGG
+87 NTREPARLTGG
-98 IPRALE
+98 
-104 QITGSPTVVRG
+104 SP
-115 SGIVASL
+115 ASL
-122 DTFHG
+122 ETFHG
-127 RATVLTGAG
+127 RATAVRSSGTVASLET
-136 MVSDLVNFYGRATV
+136 FHGRTTV

-158 DLVNFHGRATVLTGA
+158 NLVNFHGRATVLTGA

-179 VNFHGRATVLTGAG
+179 VNFHGRATV
-193 TVADLVNFHGRATV
+193 V
-207 LTGTGT
+207 
-213 VADLVNFHGRSTVLT
+213 
-228 GTGTVADLVNFH
+228 
-240 GRSTVLTGT
+240 
-249 GTVADLVN
+249 
-257 FYGRATV
+257 
-264 LTGTGTVASLTTLQ
+264 TGTGTVASLTTLQ
-278 GITSGTVTFLG
+278 GIT
-289 QTVTGLDFSSDTD
+289 
-302 LDGVA
+302 
-307 STLQAALRATSATS
+307 
-321 LDEVEV
+321 
-327 AYDSTASAFVVT
+327 
-339 LPLDSSTGVVPT
+339 
-351 ASAAFTGDDADELGL
+351 
-366 DTATI
+366 
-371 VNGVDAIVSGTVTF
+371 
-385 LSQSLTGLDF
+385 
-395 SAVTDYDDVASVLQ
+395 
-409 TALRA
+409 
-414 TSSTDLDNVEVAY
+414 
-427 DSTAS
+427 
-432 AFVVTLPLD
+432 
-441 SSTGVVPTASAA
+441 
-453 FTGTE
+453 
-458 SDELGLDTATI
+458 
-469 VNGVDAIVSGTVT
+469 
-482 FLSQSLTGL
+482 
-491 DFSAVTD
+491 
-498 YDDVASVLQ
+498 
-507 TALRATSSTDL
+507 
-518 DNVEVDYDGSLFVVT
+518 
-533 LPLDSSG
+533 
-540 VVPTASAAFT
+540 
-550 GDDADELGLD
+550 
-560 TATIINGVDAIKSGT
+560 SGT

-594 DDVASTLQAALRA
+594 DDVAS
-607 TSSTDLDNVEVAY
+607 
-620 DSTASAFVVTLPLD
+620 
-634 SSTGVVPTASAAF
+634 
-647 TGTESDELG
+647 
-656 LDTATIVNGVD
+656 
-667 AIVSGTVT
+667 
-675 FLSQSLTEL
+675 
-684 DFSAVTDYDDV
+684 
-695 ASVLQTALRATSSTD
+695 VLQTALRATSSTD
-710 LDNVEVDYDGSLFV
+710 LDNAEVDYDSAASAFV
-724 VTLPLDSSGVVP
+724 VTLPLDSSSGVVP

-770 FLSQSLTGLDFS
+770 FLSQ
-782 AVTDYDDVASVLQD
+782 
-796 ALRAA
+796 
-801 SVTALASVEVAY
+801 
-813 QGGVFVVIIPL
+813 
-824 DSQGAATSVSG
+824 
-835 AFTGDN
+835 
-841 ADELGL
+841 
-847 DTATIVDGVS
+847 
-857 SIQSGT
+857 
-863 VTFLSQTLTG
+863 TLTG

-880 DYDGVASALQT
+880 DLDDVASVLQT

-902 EVEVAYDSDASVFV
+902 EVEVVYDSTASAFV
-916 VTIPLDSNGAATSVS
+916 VTLPLDSSGAATSVS

-969 GLDFSSVTD
+969 SLDFSAVTD

-990 RGATGTTLD
+990 RGATSTTLD
-999 DVEVAYD
+999 AVEVAYD

-1017 LAADGSATAVTAAF
+1017 LATDGSATSVSGAF

-1045 IEDGIDTITVGSVT
+1045 IEDGIDTITAGSVT
-1059 FHGASLTGLDLSSV
+1059 FHGASLTGLDFSSV

-1157 SSISVDFTGAVS
+1157 SSISVDFTGADS

-1242 GGGIVRGQASE
+1242 GGGIVQGQASE
-1253 PIEDAMDAISGLD
+1253 PIEDAMDVISGLD

-1279 ASADLLSLSRWV
+1279 TGADLLSLSRWV
-1291 QAKAHMLA
+1291 QAKVHMLA

-1329 LVWSRTRDGKAL
+1329 LVWSRTRDNKAL

-1348 SVNFDGQNALIT
+1348 SVNFDGQDTLIT

-1366 PGTTPDI
+1366 PRTISDI
-1373 VTTAQKEELDRKWVG
+1373 VTTAQKKELDRKWVG

-1403 TQAGDWIDVRYWLD
+1403 TQSGDWIDVRYWLD
-1417 WITKAIQTE
+1417 WIISAIQDE

-1457 AGRRNGGIAPGRVS
+1457 AGRRNGGLAPGRVS

-1481 SNNPA
+1481 INNPD
-1486 FEGFLP
+1486 FDGFL
-1492 TGYLVVIGSI
+1492 TRGYLVVVGSI
-1502 ADQLQIDRDA
+1502 ADQLEQDRNA
-1512 RRSPTIRVWLKGS
+1512 RKAPPARVWITGS
-1525 GAMHHVTIGLVFT
+1525 GAMHSATIILTFAG
-1538 G
+1538 

>member
-13 AQITPRGAGGRE
+13 AQIRPRGAGGRE

-80 LVIGRWI
+80 LVIGRWV
-87 NTRESARLTGG
+87 NTREPARLTGG
-98 IPRALE
+98 SPASLETFHGRA
-104 QITGSPTVVRG
+104 TAVRG
-115 SGIVASL
+115 SGTVASL
-122 DTFHG
+122 ETFHG
-127 RATVLTGAG
+127 RATVLTGTG
-136 MVSDLVNFYGRATV
+136 M
-150 LTGAGTVA
+150 VA
-158 DLVNFHGRATVLTGA
+158 DLVNFL
-173 GTVADL
+173 
-179 VNFHGRATVLTGAG
+179 
-193 TVADLVNFHGRATV
+193 GRATV

-213 VADLVNFHGRSTVLT
+213 VADLVNFHGRATVVTGTGTVVDVVNFHGRATVLT
-228 GTGTVADLVNFH
+228 GTGTVADVVNFH
-240 GRSTVLTGT
+240 GR
-249 GTVADLVN
+249 
-257 FYGRATV
+257 ATV
-264 LTGTGTVASLTTLQ
+264 VTGTGTVASLTTLQ

-307 STLQAALRATSATS
+307 STLQTALRATSSTDLDNVEVAYDSAASAFVVTLPLDSSGVVPTASAAFTGDDADELGLDTATIVNGVDAIKSGTVTFLSQTLTGLDFSSVTDLDDVAGVLQTALRATSATD
-321 LDEVEV
+321 LDNVEV
-327 AYDSTASAFVVT
+327 AYDSAASAFVVT

-385 LSQSLTGLDF
+385 LSQTVTGLDF
-395 SAVTDYDDVASVLQ
+395 SAVTDLDDVASVLQ

-414 TSSTDLDNVEVAY
+414 TSATSLDEVEVVY
-427 DSTAS
+427 DGS

-441 SSTGVVPTASAA
+441 SSGVVPTASAA

-469 VNGVDAIVSGTVT
+469 VNGVDAI
-482 FLSQSLTGL
+482 
-491 DFSAVTD
+491 
-498 YDDVASVLQ
+498 
-507 TALRATSSTDL
+507 
-518 DNVEVDYDGSLFVVT
+518 
-533 LPLDSSG
+533 
-540 VVPTASAAFT
+540 
-550 GDDADELGLD
+550 
-560 TATIINGVDAIKSGT
+560 
-575 VTFLSQT
+575 
-582 LTGLDFSSVTDY
+582 
-594 DDVASTLQAALRA
+594 
-607 TSSTDLDNVEVAY
+607 
-620 DSTASAFVVTLPLD
+620 
-634 SSTGVVPTASAAF
+634 
-647 TGTESDELG
+647 
-656 LDTATIVNGVD
+656 
-667 AIVSGTVT
+667 
-675 FLSQSLTEL
+675 
-684 DFSAVTDYDDV
+684 
-695 ASVLQTALRATSSTD
+695 
-710 LDNVEVDYDGSLFV
+710 
-724 VTLPLDSSGVVP
+724 
-736 TASAAFTGDDADE
+736 
-749 LGLDTA
+749 
-755 TIVNGVD
+755 
-762 AIVSGTVT
+762 
-770 FLSQSLTGLDFS
+770 
-782 AVTDYDDVASVLQD
+782 
-796 ALRAA
+796 
-801 SVTALASVEVAY
+801 
-813 QGGVFVVIIPL
+813 
-824 DSQGAATSVSG
+824 
-835 AFTGDN
+835 
-841 ADELGL
+841 
-847 DTATIVDGVS
+847 
-857 SIQSGT
+857 QSGT

-880 DYDGVASALQT
+880 DYDGVASVLQT
-891 ALRATSATSLD
+891 ALRAISSTDLD
-902 EVEVAYDSDASVFV
+902 NVEVVYDSAASVFV
-916 VTIPLDSNGAATSVS
+916 VTIPLASNGAATSVS

-969 GLDFSSVTD
+969 GLDFSAVTD

-990 RGATGTTLD
+990 RAASVTALAS
-999 DVEVAYD
+999 VEVAYQGGV
-1006 SDASAFVVTIP
+1006 FVVIIP
-1017 LAADGSATAVTAAF
+1017 LDSSGVATSVSGAF
-1031 TGATADEVGLDTVT
+1031 TGDDADELGLDTVT
-1045 IEDGIDTITVGSVT
+1045 IEDGIDTITAGSVT

-1122 TEAFTGDTAD
+1122 SGPFTGEHAD

-1157 SSISVDFTGAVS
+1157 SSISVDFTGADS

-1242 GGGIVRGQASE
+1242 GGGIVQGQASE

-1279 ASADLLSLSRWV
+1279 TGADLLSLSRWV
-1291 QAKAHMLA
+1291 QTKAHMLA

-1329 LVWSRTRDGKAL
+1329 LVWSRTRDNKAL

-1348 SVNFDGQNALIT
+1348 SVNFEGEDTLIT

-1366 PGTTPDI
+1366 PGTVSDI
-1373 VTTAQKEELDRKWVG
+1373 VTTAQKKELDRKWVG

-1417 WITKAIQTE
+1417 WITKAMQSE
-1426 VYNLLRQHPTRV
+1426 VYTLLRQHPTRV

-1471 EAVANDIRLA
+1471 EAVANNIRLA

-1486 FEGFLP
+1486 FDGFLP
-1492 TGYLVVIGSI
+1492 TGYLVAIGSI

>member
-30 LFTTDPTLDAGAG
+30 LLTTDPTLDAGAG
-43 RVRVFASM
+43 RVGVFASM

-98 IPRALE
+98 SPSALE

-115 SGIVASL
+115 SGTVASL
-122 DTFHG
+122 ETFHG
-127 RATVLTGAG
+127 RATVVTG
-136 MVSDLVNFYGRATV
+136 T
-150 LTGAGTVA
+150 GTVA
-158 DLVNFHGRATVLTGA
+158 DLVNFHGRATV
-173 GTVADL
+173 V
-179 VNFHGRATVLTGAG
+179 
-193 TVADLVNFHGRATV
+193 
-207 LTGTGT
+207 
-213 VADLVNFHGRSTVLT
+213 
-228 GTGTVADLVNFH
+228 
-240 GRSTVLTGT
+240 
-249 GTVADLVN
+249 
-257 FYGRATV
+257 
-264 LTGTGTVASLTTLQ
+264 TGTGTVASLTTLQ
-278 GITSGTVTFLG
+278 GITNGTVTFLG
-289 QTVTGLDFSSDTD
+289 QTLTGLDFSSDTD

-307 STLQAALRATSATS
+307 STLQ
-321 LDEVEV
+321 
-327 AYDSTASAFVVT
+327 
-339 LPLDSSTGVVPT
+339 
-351 ASAAFTGDDADELGL
+351 
-366 DTATI
+366 
-371 VNGVDAIVSGTVTF
+371 
-385 LSQSLTGLDF
+385 
-395 SAVTDYDDVASVLQ
+395 

-414 TSSTDLDNVEVAY
+414 TSETDLDNVEVAY

-441 SSTGVVPTASAA
+441 SSGVVPTASAA

-458 SDELGLDTATI
+458 SDELGLDTAAI
-469 VNGVDAIVSGTVT
+469 VNGVDAIV
-482 FLSQSLTGL
+482 
-491 DFSAVTD
+491 
-498 YDDVASVLQ
+498 
-507 TALRATSSTDL
+507 
-518 DNVEVDYDGSLFVVT
+518 
-533 LPLDSSG
+533 
-540 VVPTASAAFT
+540 
-550 GDDADELGLD
+550 
-560 TATIINGVDAIKSGT
+560 
-575 VTFLSQT
+575 
-582 LTGLDFSSVTDY
+582 
-594 DDVASTLQAALRA
+594 
-607 TSSTDLDNVEVAY
+607 
-620 DSTASAFVVTLPLD
+620 
-634 SSTGVVPTASAAF
+634 
-647 TGTESDELG
+647 
-656 LDTATIVNGVD
+656 
-667 AIVSGTVT
+667 
-675 FLSQSLTEL
+675 
-684 DFSAVTDYDDV
+684 
-695 ASVLQTALRATSSTD
+695 
-710 LDNVEVDYDGSLFV
+710 
-724 VTLPLDSSGVVP
+724 
-736 TASAAFTGDDADE
+736 
-749 LGLDTA
+749 
-755 TIVNGVD
+755 
-762 AIVSGTVT
+762 
-770 FLSQSLTGLDFS
+770 
-782 AVTDYDDVASVLQD
+782 
-796 ALRAA
+796 
-801 SVTALASVEVAY
+801 
-813 QGGVFVVIIPL
+813 
-824 DSQGAATSVSG
+824 
-835 AFTGDN
+835 
-841 ADELGL
+841 
-847 DTATIVDGVS
+847 
-857 SIQSGT
+857 SGT

-880 DYDGVASALQT
+880 DYD
-891 ALRATSATSLD
+891 
-902 EVEVAYDSDASVFV
+902 
-916 VTIPLDSNGAATSVS
+916 
-931 AAFTGSESDELGLD
+931 
-945 TATIVDGVSAIQ
+945 
-957 SGSVTLLDETFS
+957 
-969 GLDFSSVTD
+969 
-978 YDDVAS
+978 DVAS
-984 VLQTAL
+984 TLQTAL

-999 DVEVAYD
+999 AVEVAYD

-1045 IEDGIDTITVGSVT
+1045 IEDGIDTITAGSVT
-1059 FHGASLTGLDLSSV
+1059 FHGASLTGLDFSPV

-1083 QNALRGSSVATL
+1083 QTALRGSSVATL

-1122 TEAFTGDTAD
+1122 SGPFTGEHAD

-1157 SSISVDFTGAVS
+1157 SSISVDFTGADS

-1242 GGGIVRGQASE
+1242 GGGIVQGQASE

-1279 ASADLLSLSRWV
+1279 TGADLLSLSRWV
-1291 QAKAHMLA
+1291 QTKAHMLA

-1329 LVWSRTRDGKAL
+1329 LVWSRTRDSKAL

-1348 SVNFDGQNALIT
+1348 SVNFGGQNALIT

-1366 PGTTPDI
+1366 PGTSPDI

-1403 TQAGDWIDVRYWLD
+1403 TQSGDWIDVRYWLD
-1417 WITKAIQTE
+1417 WITKATQNE
-1426 VYNLLRQHPTRV
+1426 VYTLLRQHPTRV

-1481 SNNPA
+1481 TNNPA
-1486 FEGFLP
+1486 FDGFLP
-1492 TGYLVVIGSI
+1492 TGYLVAIGSI

-1525 GAMHHVTIGLVFT
+1525 GAMHYVTIGLVFT

>member
-6 QDIVEVR
+6 QDIVEVK
-13 AQITPRGAGGRE
+13 AQIRPRGAGGRE

-51 DEVAR
+51 DEVAQI
-56 TFAADSGPYQAAQVY
+56 FAADSGPYQAAQVY

-87 NTRESARLTGG
+87 NTREPARLTGG
-98 IPRALE
+98 SPRALE
-104 QITGSPTVVRG
+104 QITGSPTVLRG
-115 SGIVASL
+115 SGTVASL

-127 RATVLTGAG
+127 RATVLTG
-136 MVSDLVNFYGRATV
+136 T
-150 LTGAGTVA
+150 GTVA
-158 DLVNFHGRATVLTGA
+158 DLVNFLGRATVLTG
-173 GTVADL
+173 T
-179 VNFHGRATVLTGAG
+179 G

-213 VADLVNFHGRSTVLT
+213 VADLVNFHGRATVVT

-240 GRSTVLTGT
+240 
-249 GTVADLVN
+249 
-257 FYGRATV
+257 GRATV

-307 STLQAALRATSATS
+307 STLQ
-321 LDEVEV
+321 
-327 AYDSTASAFVVT
+327 
-339 LPLDSSTGVVPT
+339 
-351 ASAAFTGDDADELGL
+351 
-366 DTATI
+366 
-371 VNGVDAIVSGTVTF
+371 
-385 LSQSLTGLDF
+385 
-395 SAVTDYDDVASVLQ
+395 
-409 TALRA
+409 
-414 TSSTDLDNVEVAY
+414 
-427 DSTAS
+427 
-432 AFVVTLPLD
+432 
-441 SSTGVVPTASAA
+441 
-453 FTGTE
+453 
-458 SDELGLDTATI
+458 
-469 VNGVDAIVSGTVT
+469 
-482 FLSQSLTGL
+482 
-491 DFSAVTD
+491 
-498 YDDVASVLQ
+498 

-518 DNVEVDYDGSLFVVT
+518 DNVEVDYD
-533 LPLDSSG
+533 
-540 VVPTASAAFT
+540 
-550 GDDADELGLD
+550 
-560 TATIINGVDAIKSGT
+560 
-575 VTFLSQT
+575 
-582 LTGLDFSSVTDY
+582 
-594 DDVASTLQAALRA
+594 
-607 TSSTDLDNVEVAY
+607 
-620 DSTASAFVVTLPLD
+620 STASA
-634 SSTGVVPTASAAF
+634 
-647 TGTESDELG
+647 
-656 LDTATIVNGVD
+656 
-667 AIVSGTVT
+667 
-675 FLSQSLTEL
+675 
-684 DFSAVTDYDDV
+684 
-695 ASVLQTALRATSSTD
+695 
-710 LDNVEVDYDGSLFV
+710 FV

-770 FLSQSLTGLDFS
+770 FLSQTLTSLDFSAVTDYDEVASVLQTALRATSSTDLDNAEVDYDSTASVLVVTLPLDSTTGVVPTASAAFTGDDADELGLDTATIVNGVDAIRSGSVTFLSQTVTGLDFSAVTDLDDVASVLQTALRATSATSLDEVEVVYDGSAFVVTLPLDSSGVVPTASAAFTGDDADELGLDTATIVNGVDAIVSGTVTFLSQTLTGLDFS

-824 DSQGAATSVSG
+824 DSQGEATSVSA
-835 AFTGDN
+835 AFTGTES
-841 ADELGL
+841 DELGL

-857 SIQSGT
+857 AIQSGT

-880 DYDGVASALQT
+880 DYD
-891 ALRATSATSLD
+891 
-902 EVEVAYDSDASVFV
+902 
-916 VTIPLDSNGAATSVS
+916 
-931 AAFTGSESDELGLD
+931 
-945 TATIVDGVSAIQ
+945 
-957 SGSVTLLDETFS
+957 
-969 GLDFSSVTD
+969 
-978 YDDVAS
+978 DVAA

-1017 LAADGSATAVTAAF
+1017 LAADGSATAVSAAF

-1045 IEDGIDTITVGSVT
+1045 IEDGIDTITAGSVT
-1059 FHGASLTGLDLSSV
+1059 FHGASLTGLDFSSV

-1100 EHDGSQFVL
+1100 EHDGSQFVF

-1122 TEAFTGDTAD
+1122 TEAFTDDTAD

-1157 SSISVDFTGAVS
+1157 SSISVDFTGADS

-1242 GGGIVRGQASE
+1242 GGGIVQGQASE

-1279 ASADLLSLSRWV
+1279 TGADLLSLSRWV
-1291 QAKAHMLA
+1291 QTKTHMLA

-1329 LVWSRTRDGKAL
+1329 LVWSRTRDNKAL

-1348 SVNFDGQNALIT
+1348 SVNFEGQNTLIT

-1366 PGTTPDI
+1366 PATTPDI
-1373 VTTAQKEELDRKWVG
+1373 VTTAHKGELDRKWVG

-1417 WITKAIQTE
+1417 WITKAMQNE

-1471 EAVANDIRLA
+1471 EAVANNIRLA

-1486 FEGFLP
+1486 FDGFLP

-1502 ADQLQIDRDA
+1502 ADQLQIHRDA

>member
-87 NTRESARLTGG
+87 NTREPARLTGG
-98 IPRALE
+98 SPRALE

-115 SGIVASL
+115 SGTVASL

-136 MVSDLVNFYGRATV
+136 MVADLVNFYGRATV
-150 LTGAGTVA
+150 LTGAGMVA
-158 DLVNFHGRATVLTGA
+158 DLVNFHGRATVVTGT

-179 VNFHGRATVLTGAG
+179 VNFHGRATVVTGTG

-207 LTGTGT
+207 
-213 VADLVNFHGRSTVLT
+213 V
-228 GTGTVADLVNFH
+228 
-240 GRSTVLTGT
+240 
-249 GTVADLVN
+249 
-257 FYGRATV
+257 
-264 LTGTGTVASLTTLQ
+264 TGTGTVASLTTLQ
-278 GITSGTVTFLG
+278 GITNGTVTFLG

-307 STLQAALRATSATS
+307 STLQTALRATSSTDLDNVEVAYDSTASAFVVTLPLDSSGVVPTASAAFTGDDADELGLDTATIVNGVDAIQSGTVTFLSQTLTGLDFSSVTDLDDVAGVLQTALRATSATD
-321 LDEVEV
+321 LDNVEV
-327 AYDSTASAFVVT
+327 VYDSAASAFVVT

-385 LSQSLTGLDF
+385 LSQTVTGLDF
-395 SAVTDYDDVASVLQ
+395 SAVTDLDDVASVLQ

-414 TSSTDLDNVEVAY
+414 TSATSLDEVEVVY
-427 DSTAS
+427 DGS

-441 SSTGVVPTASAA
+441 SNGAAASVSAA
-453 FTGTE
+453 FTGSE

-469 VNGVDAIVSGTVT
+469 VDGVSAIQSG
-482 FLSQSLTGL
+482 S
-491 DFSAVTD
+491 
-498 YDDVASVLQ
+498 
-507 TALRATSSTDL
+507 
-518 DNVEVDYDGSLFVVT
+518 VT
-533 LPLDSSG
+533 L
-540 VVPTASAAFT
+540 
-550 GDDADELGLD
+550 LGE
-560 TATIINGVDAIKSGT
+560 T
-575 VTFLSQT
+575 
-582 LTGLDFSSVTDY
+582 FSS
-594 DDVASTLQAALRA
+594 
-607 TSSTDLDNVEVAY
+607 
-620 DSTASAFVVTLPLD
+620 
-634 SSTGVVPTASAAF
+634 
-647 TGTESDELG
+647 
-656 LDTATIVNGVD
+656 
-667 AIVSGTVT
+667 
-675 FLSQSLTEL
+675 
-684 DFSAVTDYDDV
+684 
-695 ASVLQTALRATSSTD
+695 
-710 LDNVEVDYDGSLFV
+710 
-724 VTLPLDSSGVVP
+724 
-736 TASAAFTGDDADE
+736 
-749 LGLDTA
+749 
-755 TIVNGVD
+755 
-762 AIVSGTVT
+762 
-770 FLSQSLTGLDFS
+770 LDFS

-824 DSQGAATSVSG
+824 DSQGAATSVSV
-835 AFTGDN
+835 AFTGDD

-857 SIQSGT
+857 AIQSGT

-880 DYDGVASALQT
+880 DYD
-891 ALRATSATSLD
+891 
-902 EVEVAYDSDASVFV
+902 
-916 VTIPLDSNGAATSVS
+916 
-931 AAFTGSESDELGLD
+931 
-945 TATIVDGVSAIQ
+945 
-957 SGSVTLLDETFS
+957 
-969 GLDFSSVTD
+969 
-978 YDDVAS
+978 DVAA

-999 DVEVAYD
+999 AVEVAYD

-1017 LAADGSATAVTAAF
+1017 LAADGSATAVSAAF

-1045 IEDGIDTITVGSVT
+1045 IEDGIDTITAGSVT
-1059 FHGASLTGLDLSSV
+1059 FHAASLTGLDFSSV
-1073 AGYDDVAAVV
+1073 AGYDDVAAVL

-1100 EHDGSQFVL
+1100 EHDGSQFVF

-1122 TEAFTGDTAD
+1122 SGPFTGEHAD
-1132 ELGLDTVD
+1132 ELGLGTVD

-1157 SSISVDFTGAVS
+1157 SSIPVDFTGADS

-1221 NGFMAD
+1221 NGFMVD
-1227 DAQEPASALGLDSTS
+1227 SAQEAASALGLDGAS
-1242 GGGIVRGQASE
+1242 GDGIVQGQASE

-1279 ASADLLSLSRWV
+1279 TGADLLSLSRWV
-1291 QAKAHMLA
+1291 QAKTHMLA

-1304 EGVLTPNES
+1304 EGVLTTNES

-1322 LEQQRTF
+1322 MEQQRTF
-1329 LVWSRTRDGKAL
+1329 LVWSRTRDNKAL

-1348 SVNFDGQNALIT
+1348 SVNFDGQNTLIT

-1373 VTTAQKEELDRKWVG
+1373 VTTAHKGELDRKWVG

-1417 WITKAIQTE
+1417 WITKAIQSE
-1426 VYNLLRQHPTRV
+1426 VYTLLRQHPTRV

-1481 SNNPA
+1481 SNNPT
-1486 FEGFLP
+1486 FEGFLA
-1492 TGYLVVIGSI
+1492 TGYLVAIGSI

-1525 GAMHHVTIGLVFT
+1525 GAMHHITIGLVFT

>member
-13 AQITPRGAGGRE
+13 AQIAPRGAGGRE

-30 LFTTDPTLDAGAG
+30 LLTTDPTMDAGAG
-43 RVRVFASM
+43 RVGVFASM

-56 TFAADSGPYQAAQVY
+56 TFTPGSGPYQAAQVY

-87 NTRESARLTGG
+87 NTREPARLTGG
-98 IPRALE
+98 SPAFLETFHGRA
-104 QITGSPTVVRG
+104 TVVRG
-115 SGIVASL
+115 SGTVASL
-122 DTFHG
+122 DAFHG

-136 MVSDLVNFYGRATV
+136 M
-150 LTGAGTVA
+150 VA

-173 GTVADL
+173 GMVADL

-193 TVADLVNFHGRATV
+193 MVADLVNFHGRATV

-213 VADLVNFHGRSTVLT
+213 VADLVNFHGRATVLT
-228 GTGTVADLVNFH
+228 GARMVADLVNFH
-240 GRSTVLTGT
+240 
-249 GTVADLVN
+249 
-257 FYGRATV
+257 GRATV

-278 GITSGTVTFLG
+278 GITSGTVTFLS
-289 QTVTGLDFSSDTD
+289 QTLTGLDFSS
-302 LDGVA
+302 
-307 STLQAALRATSATS
+307 
-321 LDEVEV
+321 
-327 AYDSTASAFVVT
+327 
-339 LPLDSSTGVVPT
+339 
-351 ASAAFTGDDADELGL
+351 
-366 DTATI
+366 
-371 VNGVDAIVSGTVTF
+371 
-385 LSQSLTGLDF
+385 
-395 SAVTDYDDVASVLQ
+395 VTDYDGVAAVLQ

-414 TSSTDLDNVEVAY
+414 TSSTDLDNVEVVY
-427 DSTAS
+427 DSDAS
-432 AFVVTLPLD
+432 A
-441 SSTGVVPTASAA
+441 
-453 FTGTE
+453 
-458 SDELGLDTATI
+458 
-469 VNGVDAIVSGTVT
+469 
-482 FLSQSLTGL
+482 
-491 DFSAVTD
+491 
-498 YDDVASVLQ
+498 
-507 TALRATSSTDL
+507 
-518 DNVEVDYDGSLFVVT
+518 
-533 LPLDSSG
+533 
-540 VVPTASAAFT
+540 
-550 GDDADELGLD
+550 
-560 TATIINGVDAIKSGT
+560 
-575 VTFLSQT
+575 
-582 LTGLDFSSVTDY
+582 
-594 DDVASTLQAALRA
+594 
-607 TSSTDLDNVEVAY
+607 
-620 DSTASAFVVTLPLD
+620 
-634 SSTGVVPTASAAF
+634 
-647 TGTESDELG
+647 
-656 LDTATIVNGVD
+656 
-667 AIVSGTVT
+667 
-675 FLSQSLTEL
+675 
-684 DFSAVTDYDDV
+684 
-695 ASVLQTALRATSSTD
+695 
-710 LDNVEVDYDGSLFV
+710 FV

-762 AIVSGTVT
+762 AIKSGTVT
-770 FLSQSLTGLDFS
+770 FLSQSVTGLDFS
-782 AVTDYDDVASVLQD
+782 DVTDYDGVASVLQT
-796 ALRAA
+796 ALRAT
-801 SVTALASVEVAY
+801 SSTDLDNVEVVYDSDASA
-813 QGGVFVVIIPL
+813 FVVTLPL
-824 DSQGAATSVSG
+824 DSSG
-835 AFTGDN
+835 VVPTASAAFTGDD

-847 DTATIVDGVS
+847 DTATIVNGVDSIVSGSVTFLSQSVTGLDFSDVTDYGDVASVLQTALRATSSTDLDNVGVS
-857 SIQSGT
+857 YDSTASAFVVTLPLDSSGVVPTASAVFTGDDADELGLDTATIVNGVDAIVSGT
-863 VTFLSQTLTG
+863 VTFLSQALTG

-880 DYDGVASALQT
+880 DYDGVAAVLQT
-891 ALRATSATSLD
+891 ALRGTDSESLD

-969 GLDFSSVTD
+969 SLDFSAVTD

-984 VLQTAL
+984 VLQDALRAASVTAL
-990 RGATGTTLD
+990 AS
-999 DVEVAYD
+999 VEVAYQGGV
-1006 SDASAFVVTIP
+1006 FVVIIP
-1017 LAADGSATAVTAAF
+1017 LDSQGAATSVTAAFTGAFTGATADEVGLDTATIVNGVDSIKSGTVTFLSQTLTGLDFSAVTDYDDVASVLQDALRAAPVTALASVEVAYQGGVFVVIIPLDSQGAATSVTAAF

-1045 IEDGIDTITVGSVT
+1045 IEDGIDTITAGSVT
-1059 FHGASLTGLDLSSV
+1059 FHGASLTGLDFSSV
-1073 AGYDDVAAVV
+1073 AGYDDVAAVL

-1100 EHDGSQFVL
+1100 EHDGSQFVF
-1109 TLPLGLDGSATEV
+1109 TLPLGLDGPATEV
-1122 TEAFTGDTAD
+1122 SGPFTGEHAD

-1140 ITAGV
+1140 INAGV

-1157 SSISVDFTGAVS
+1157 SSISVDFTGADS

-1242 GGGIVRGQASE
+1242 GGGIVQGQASE

-1279 ASADLLSLSRWV
+1279 TGADLLSLSRWV
-1291 QAKAHMLA
+1291 QAKTHMLA

-1322 LEQQRTF
+1322 LAQQRTF
-1329 LVWSRTRDGKAL
+1329 LVWSRTRDNKAL

-1348 SVNFDGQNALIT
+1348 SVNFEGQNTLIT

-1366 PGTTPDI
+1366 PGTSPDI
-1373 VTTAQKEELDRKWVG
+1373 VTTAHKGELDRKWVG

-1403 TQAGDWIDVRYWLD
+1403 TQSGDWIDVRYWLD
-1417 WITKAIQTE
+1417 WITKAMQSE

-1486 FEGFLP
+1486 FDGFLP

-1502 ADQLQIDRDA
+1502 ADQLQIHRDA

-1525 GAMHHVTIGLVFT
+1525 GAMHHITIGLVFT

>member
-13 AQITPRGAGGRE
+13 AEIRPRGAGGRE

-30 LFTTDPTLDAGAG
+30 LLTTDPTMDVGAG
-43 RVRVFASM
+43 RVGVFASM

-56 TFAADSGPYQAAQVY
+56 TFTPGSGPYQSAQVY

-87 NTRESARLTGG
+87 NTRESARLIGG

-122 DTFHG
+122 ET
-127 RATVLTGAG
+127 
-136 MVSDLVNFYGRATV
+136 FYGRATV
-150 LTGAGTVA
+150 LTGTGMVADLVNFLGRATVLTGTGTVA
-158 DLVNFHGRATVLTGA
+158 DLVNFHGRATVVTGT

-179 VNFHGRATVLTGAG
+179 VNFHGRATVVTGTG

-213 VADLVNFHGRSTVLT
+213 VADLVNFHGR
-228 GTGTVADLVNFH
+228 
-240 GRSTVLTGT
+240 
-249 GTVADLVN
+249 
-257 FYGRATV
+257 ATV

-278 GITSGTVTFLG
+278 GITSGTVTFLS

-307 STLQAALRATSATS
+307 ATLQTALRATSSTDLDNVEVDYDSTASAFVVTLPLDSSTGVVPTASAAFTGDDADELGLDTATIVNGVDAITSGTVTFLSQTVTS
-321 LDEVEV
+321 LDFSSVTDYDGVASVLQTALRATSSTDLDNVEV
-327 AYDSTASAFVVT
+327 DYDSTASAFVVT

-371 VNGVDAIVSGTVTF
+371 VNGVDAIVSGSVTF
-385 LSQSLTGLDF
+385 LSQTLTGLDF
-395 SAVTDYDDVASVLQ
+395 SGVTDYDDVASVLQ

-414 TSSTDLDNVEVAY
+414 TSATSLDEVEVVY
-427 DSTAS
+427 DGSV
-432 AFVVTLPLD
+432 FVVT
-441 SSTGVVPTASAA
+441 
-453 FTGTE
+453 
-458 SDELGLDTATI
+458 I
-469 VNGVDAIVSGTVT
+469 
-482 FLSQSLTGL
+482 
-491 DFSAVTD
+491 
-498 YDDVASVLQ
+498 
-507 TALRATSSTDL
+507 
-518 DNVEVDYDGSLFVVT
+518 
-533 LPLDSSG
+533 PLDSSG
-540 VVPTASAAFT
+540 A
-550 GDDADELGLD
+550 
-560 TATIINGVDAIKSGT
+560 
-575 VTFLSQT
+575 
-582 LTGLDFSSVTDY
+582 
-594 DDVASTLQAALRA
+594 A
-607 TSSTDLDNVEVAY
+607 TSV
-620 DSTASAFVVTLPLD
+620 
-634 SSTGVVPTASAAF
+634 
-647 TGTESDELG
+647 
-656 LDTATIVNGVD
+656 
-667 AIVSGTVT
+667 
-675 FLSQSLTEL
+675 
-684 DFSAVTDYDDV
+684 
-695 ASVLQTALRATSSTD
+695 
-710 LDNVEVDYDGSLFV
+710 
-724 VTLPLDSSGVVP
+724 
-736 TASAAFTGDDADE
+736 SAAFTGDDADE

-762 AIVSGTVT
+762 AIVSGSVT
-770 FLSQSLTGLDFS
+770 FLGQTLTGLDFSAVTDLDDVASVLQTALRATSSTDLDNVEVVYDSAASAFVVTIPLDSNGAATSVSAAFTGTESDELGLDTATIVDGVSAIQSGSVTLLGETFSGLDFS

-801 SVTALASVEVAY
+801 SVAALASVEVAY

-824 DSQGAATSVSG
+824 DSQGAATSVSA
-835 AFTGDN
+835 AFTGDD

-847 DTATIVDGVS
+847 DTATIVNGVDA
-857 SIQSGT
+857 IQSGT
-863 VTFLSQTLTG
+863 VTFLSRTLTG

-880 DYDGVASALQT
+880 DYD
-891 ALRATSATSLD
+891 
-902 EVEVAYDSDASVFV
+902 
-916 VTIPLDSNGAATSVS
+916 
-931 AAFTGSESDELGLD
+931 
-945 TATIVDGVSAIQ
+945 
-957 SGSVTLLDETFS
+957 
-969 GLDFSSVTD
+969 
-978 YDDVAS
+978 DVAA

-999 DVEVAYD
+999 AVEVTYD
-1006 SDASAFVVTIP
+1006 SGASAFVVTIP
-1017 LAADGSATAVTAAF
+1017 LAADGSATAVTGAF
-1031 TGATADEVGLDTVT
+1031 TGATADDLGLDTVT
-1045 IEDGIDTITVGSVT
+1045 IEDGIDTITAGSVT
-1059 FHGASLTGLDLSSV
+1059 FHAASLTGLDFSSV

-1083 QNALRGSSVATL
+1083 QNALRESSVATL

-1140 ITAGV
+1140 ITTGV

-1157 SSISVDFTGAVS
+1157 SSISVDFTGADS

-1242 GGGIVRGQASE
+1242 GGGIVQGQASE

-1279 ASADLLSLSRWV
+1279 TGADLLSLSRWV
-1291 QAKAHMLA
+1291 QAKTHMLA

-1322 LEQQRTF
+1322 LAQQRTF
-1329 LVWSRTRDGKAL
+1329 LVWSRTRDNKAL

-1348 SVNFDGQNALIT
+1348 SVNFDGQNTLIT

-1366 PGTTPDI
+1366 PATTPDI
-1373 VTTAQKEELDRKWVG
+1373 VTTAHKGELDRKWVG

-1403 TQAGDWIDVRYWLD
+1403 TQSGDWIDVRYWLD
-1417 WITKAIQTE
+1417 WITKAMQSE

-1471 EAVANDIRLA
+1471 EAVANNIRLA
-1481 SNNPA
+1481 TNNPA

-1492 TGYLVVIGSI
+1492 TGYLVAIGSI
-1502 ADQLQIDRDA
+1502 ADQLQIHRDA

-1525 GAMHHVTIGLVFT
+1525 GAMHHITIGLVFT

>member
-30 LFTTDPTLDAGAG
+30 LLTTDPTLDAGAG

-104 QITGSPTVVRG
+104 QIAGSPPVVRG
-115 SGIVASL
+115 SGTVASL
-122 DTFHG
+122 DTF
-127 RATVLTGAG
+127 
-136 MVSDLVNFYGRATV
+136 YGRATV
-150 LTGAGTVA
+150 V
-158 DLVNFHGRATVLTGA
+158 
-173 GTVADL
+173 
-179 VNFHGRATVLTGAG
+179 
-193 TVADLVNFHGRATV
+193 
-207 LTGTGT
+207 
-213 VADLVNFHGRSTVLT
+213 
-228 GTGTVADLVNFH
+228 
-240 GRSTVLTGT
+240 
-249 GTVADLVN
+249 
-257 FYGRATV
+257 
-264 LTGTGTVASLTTLQ
+264 TGTGTVASLTTLQ
-278 GITSGTVTFLG
+278 GITNGTVTFLG
-289 QTVTGLDFSSDTD
+289 QTLTGLDFSSDSD

-307 STLQAALRATSATS
+307 STLQTALRATSETD
-321 LDEVEV
+321 LDQVEV
-327 AYDSTASAFVVT
+327 DYDSTASAFVVT
-339 LPLDSSTGVVPT
+339 LPPDSSGAATSV
-351 ASAAFTGDDADELGL
+351 SATFTGDDADELGL

-385 LSQSLTGLDF
+385 LGQTVTGLDF
-395 SAVTDYDDVASVLQ
+395 SSVTDYDGVAAVLQ
-409 TALRA
+409 TGLRG
-414 TSSTDLDNVEVAY
+414 TSETDLDNVEVAY

-432 AFVVTLPLD
+432 AV
-441 SSTGVVPTASAA
+441 
-453 FTGTE
+453 
-458 SDELGLDTATI
+458 
-469 VNGVDAIVSGTVT
+469 
-482 FLSQSLTGL
+482 
-491 DFSAVTD
+491 
-498 YDDVASVLQ
+498 
-507 TALRATSSTDL
+507 
-518 DNVEVDYDGSLFVVT
+518 
-533 LPLDSSG
+533 
-540 VVPTASAAFT
+540 
-550 GDDADELGLD
+550 
-560 TATIINGVDAIKSGT
+560 
-575 VTFLSQT
+575 
-582 LTGLDFSSVTDY
+582 
-594 DDVASTLQAALRA
+594 
-607 TSSTDLDNVEVAY
+607 
-620 DSTASAFVVTLPLD
+620 
-634 SSTGVVPTASAAF
+634 
-647 TGTESDELG
+647 
-656 LDTATIVNGVD
+656 
-667 AIVSGTVT
+667 
-675 FLSQSLTEL
+675 
-684 DFSAVTDYDDV
+684 
-695 ASVLQTALRATSSTD
+695 
-710 LDNVEVDYDGSLFV
+710 
-724 VTLPLDSSGVVP
+724 
-736 TASAAFTGDDADE
+736 
-749 LGLDTA
+749 
-755 TIVNGVD
+755 
-762 AIVSGTVT
+762 
-770 FLSQSLTGLDFS
+770 
-782 AVTDYDDVASVLQD
+782 
-796 ALRAA
+796 
-801 SVTALASVEVAY
+801 
-813 QGGVFVVIIPL
+813 
-824 DSQGAATSVSG
+824 
-835 AFTGDN
+835 
-841 ADELGL
+841 
-847 DTATIVDGVS
+847 
-857 SIQSGT
+857 
-863 VTFLSQTLTG
+863 
-873 LDFSAVT
+873 
-880 DYDGVASALQT
+880 
-891 ALRATSATSLD
+891 
-902 EVEVAYDSDASVFV
+902 V
-916 VTIPLDSNGAATSVS
+916 VTIPLDSNGAATS
-931 AAFTGSESDELGLD
+931 
-945 TATIVDGVSAIQ
+945 
-957 SGSVTLLDETFS
+957 
-969 GLDFSSVTD
+969 
-978 YDDVAS
+978 
-984 VLQTAL
+984 
-990 RGATGTTLD
+990 
-999 DVEVAYD
+999 
-1006 SDASAFVVTIP
+1006 
-1017 LAADGSATAVTAAF
+1017 VTAAF

-1045 IEDGIDTITVGSVT
+1045 IEDGIDTITAGSVT
-1059 FHGASLTGLDLSSV
+1059 FHGASLTGLDFSSV

-1122 TEAFTGDTAD
+1122 SGPFTGEHAD

-1157 SSISVDFTGAVS
+1157 SSIPVDFTGADS

-1242 GGGIVRGQASE
+1242 GGDIVQGQASE

-1279 ASADLLSLSRWV
+1279 TGADLLSLSRWV
-1291 QAKAHMLA
+1291 QAKTHMLA

-1329 LVWSRTRDGKAL
+1329 LVWSRTRDSKAL

-1348 SVNFDGQNALIT
+1348 SINFDGQNALIT

-1417 WITKAIQTE
+1417 WITKATQNE
-1426 VYNLLRQHPTRV
+1426 VYTLLRQHPTRV
-1438 PQTAEGLASI
+1438 PQTAEGLSSI

-1486 FEGFLP
+1486 FDGFLP

>member
-1 MTLGI
+1 MTLSI

-98 IPRALE
+98 SPSALE
-104 QITGSPTVVRG
+104 QITGSPTVVRS
-115 SGIVASL
+115 SGTVASL

-127 RATVLTGAG
+127 RATVLTGTG
-136 MVSDLVNFYGRATV
+136 M
-150 LTGAGTVA
+150 VA
-158 DLVNFHGRATVLTGA
+158 DLVNFL
-173 GTVADL
+173 
-179 VNFHGRATVLTGAG
+179 
-193 TVADLVNFHGRATV
+193 GRATV

-213 VADLVNFHGRSTVLT
+213 VADLVNFHGRATVVT

-240 GRSTVLTGT
+240 GRATVLTGT

-278 GITSGTVTFLG
+278 GITSGTVTFLS

-307 STLQAALRATSATS
+307 ATLQTALRATSSTD
-321 LDEVEV
+321 LDNVEV
-327 AYDSTASAFVVT
+327 DYDSTASAFVVT

-371 VNGVDAIVSGTVTF
+371 VNGVDAITSGTVTF
-385 LSQSLTGLDF
+385 LSQTVTSLDF
-395 SAVTDYDDVASVLQ
+395 SSVTDYDGVASVLQ

-414 TSSTDLDNVEVAY
+414 TSSTDLDNAEVTY
-427 DSTAS
+427 DSAAS
-432 AFVVTLPLD
+432 VFVVTLPLD
-441 SSTGVVPTASAA
+441 SSTGVVPTASAAFTGDDADELGLDTATIVNGVDAITSGTVTFLSQTLTGLDFSSDNDLDGVASTLQTALRATSSTDLDNVEVDYDSTGAAFVVTIPLDSSGEATSVSAA

-469 VNGVDAIVSGTVT
+469 VNGVDAI
-482 FLSQSLTGL
+482 Q
-491 DFSAVTD
+491 
-498 YDDVASVLQ
+498 
-507 TALRATSSTDL
+507 
-518 DNVEVDYDGSLFVVT
+518 
-533 LPLDSSG
+533 
-540 VVPTASAAFT
+540 
-550 GDDADELGLD
+550 
-560 TATIINGVDAIKSGT
+560 SGT

-582 LTGLDFSSVTDY
+582 LTGLDFS
-594 DDVASTLQAALRA
+594 
-607 TSSTDLDNVEVAY
+607 
-620 DSTASAFVVTLPLD
+620 
-634 SSTGVVPTASAAF
+634 
-647 TGTESDELG
+647 
-656 LDTATIVNGVD
+656 
-667 AIVSGTVT
+667 
-675 FLSQSLTEL
+675 
-684 DFSAVTDYDDV
+684 AVTDYNGV

-710 LDNVEVDYDGSLFV
+710 MDNVEVVYDSDASAFV

-762 AIVSGTVT
+762 AIQSGSVT
-770 FLSQSLTGLDFS
+770 LLDETFSSLDFS

-824 DSQGAATSVSG
+824 DSQGAATSVS
-835 AFTGDN
+835 
-841 ADELGL
+841 
-847 DTATIVDGVS
+847 
-857 SIQSGT
+857 
-863 VTFLSQTLTG
+863 
-873 LDFSAVT
+873 
-880 DYDGVASALQT
+880 
-891 ALRATSATSLD
+891 
-902 EVEVAYDSDASVFV
+902 
-916 VTIPLDSNGAATSVS
+916 
-931 AAFTGSESDELGLD
+931 AAFTGTESDELGLD

-957 SGSVTLLDETFS
+957 SGSVTFLSETVT
-969 GLDFSSVTD
+969 GLDFSSVMD
-978 YDDVAS
+978 YDGVAS

-999 DVEVAYD
+999 AVEVAYD

-1031 TGATADEVGLDTVT
+1031 TGDDADELGLDTVT
-1045 IEDGIDTITVGSVT
+1045 IEDSIDTITAGSVT
-1059 FHGASLTGLDLSSV
+1059 FHGASLTGLDFSSV
-1073 AGYDDVAAVV
+1073 AGYDDVAAVL

-1109 TLPLGLDGSATEV
+1109 TLPLGLDGPATEV
-1122 TEAFTGDTAD
+1122 SGPFTGEHAD

-1157 SSISVDFTGAVS
+1157 SSISVDFTGADS

-1210 FDSTSGDPYAI
+1210 FDATSGDPYAI

-1242 GGGIVRGQASE
+1242 GGGIVQGQASE

-1279 ASADLLSLSRWV
+1279 TGADLLSLSRWV
-1291 QAKAHMLA
+1291 QAKVHMLA

-1417 WITKAIQTE
+1417 WITKAIQNE

-1457 AGRRNGGIAPGRVS
+1457 AGRRNGGLAPGLVS
-1471 EAVANDIRLA
+1471 ETVANDIRLA
-1481 SNNPA
+1481 INNPD
-1486 FEGFLP
+1486 FDGFL
-1492 TGYLVVIGSI
+1492 TRGYLVVVGSI
-1502 ADQLQIDRDA
+1502 ADQLEQDRNA
-1512 RRSPTIRVWLKGS
+1512 RKAPPARVWITGS
-1525 GAMHHVTIGLVFT
+1525 GAMHSATIILTFAG
-1538 G
+1538 

>member
-30 LFTTDPTLDAGAG
+30 LLTTDPILDAGAG

-56 TFAADSGPYQAAQVY
+56 TFTPGSGSYQAAQVY

-98 IPRALE
+98 SPRALE
-104 QITGSPTVVRG
+104 QIIGSPTVVRG
-115 SGIVASL
+115 SGTVASL

-127 RATVLTGAG
+127 RATVLTGTG
-136 MVSDLVNFYGRATV
+136 MVADLVNFLGRATV
-150 LTGAGTVA
+150 LTGTGTVADLVNFHGRATILTGAGTVA
-158 DLVNFHGRATVLTGA
+158 DLVNFHGRATGLTG
-173 GTVADL
+173 T
-179 VNFHGRATVLTGAG
+179 G

-213 VADLVNFHGRSTVLT
+213 VADLVNFH
-228 GTGTVADLVNFH
+228 
-240 GRSTVLTGT
+240 
-249 GTVADLVN
+249 
-257 FYGRATV
+257 GRATV

-307 STLQAALRATSATS
+307 STLQ
-321 LDEVEV
+321 
-327 AYDSTASAFVVT
+327 
-339 LPLDSSTGVVPT
+339 
-351 ASAAFTGDDADELGL
+351 
-366 DTATI
+366 
-371 VNGVDAIVSGTVTF
+371 
-385 LSQSLTGLDF
+385 
-395 SAVTDYDDVASVLQ
+395 

-427 DSTAS
+427 DAS
-432 AFVVTLPLD
+432 A
-441 SSTGVVPTASAA
+441 
-453 FTGTE
+453 
-458 SDELGLDTATI
+458 
-469 VNGVDAIVSGTVT
+469 
-482 FLSQSLTGL
+482 
-491 DFSAVTD
+491 
-498 YDDVASVLQ
+498 
-507 TALRATSSTDL
+507 
-518 DNVEVDYDGSLFVVT
+518 
-533 LPLDSSG
+533 
-540 VVPTASAAFT
+540 
-550 GDDADELGLD
+550 
-560 TATIINGVDAIKSGT
+560 
-575 VTFLSQT
+575 
-582 LTGLDFSSVTDY
+582 
-594 DDVASTLQAALRA
+594 
-607 TSSTDLDNVEVAY
+607 
-620 DSTASAFVVTLPLD
+620 
-634 SSTGVVPTASAAF
+634 
-647 TGTESDELG
+647 
-656 LDTATIVNGVD
+656 
-667 AIVSGTVT
+667 
-675 FLSQSLTEL
+675 
-684 DFSAVTDYDDV
+684 
-695 ASVLQTALRATSSTD
+695 
-710 LDNVEVDYDGSLFV
+710 FV

-762 AIVSGTVT
+762 AIKSGTVT
-770 FLSQSLTGLDFS
+770 FLGQTVTGLDFS
-782 AVTDYDDVASVLQD
+782 GVTDYDDVASVLQT
-796 ALRAA
+796 ALRATSSTDLDNAEVDYDSAA
-801 SVTALASVEVAY
+801 SA
-813 QGGVFVVIIPL
+813 FVVTLPL
-824 DSQGAATSVSG
+824 DSSGAATSVSA
-835 AFTGDN
+835 AFTGDD

-847 DTATIVDGVS
+847 DTATIVNGVDA
-857 SIQSGT
+857 IKSGT
-863 VTFLSQTLTG
+863 VTFLSQTVTG

-880 DYDGVASALQT
+880 DLDDVASVLQT

-902 EVEVAYDSDASVFV
+902 EVEVVYDGSAFVVTLPLDSSGAATSVSAAFTGYDSDELGLDTATIVNGVDAIVSGTVTFLGQTLTGLDFSSVTDYDEVASVLQTALRAISSTDLDNVEVVYDSAASVFV
-916 VTIPLDSNGAATSVS
+916 VTIPLASNGAATSVS

-957 SGSVTLLDETFS
+957 SGTVTLLDETFS
-969 GLDFSSVTD
+969 GLDFSAVTDYDDVASVLQDALRASSVTALASVEVAYQGGVFVVIIPLDSQGAATSVSAAFTGSESDELGLDTATIVDGVSAIQSGTVTFLSQTLTGLDFSAVTD

-999 DVEVAYD
+999 AVEVAYD

-1017 LAADGSATAVTAAF
+1017 LAADGSATAVIAAF

-1045 IEDGIDTITVGSVT
+1045 IEDGIDTITAGSVT
-1059 FHGASLTGLDLSSV
+1059 FHGASLTGLDFSSV

-1109 TLPLGLDGSATEV
+1109 TLPLGLDGPATEV
-1122 TEAFTGDTAD
+1122 SGPFTGEHAD

-1145 DGIGAG
+1145 DGIGSG
-1151 SLTWHG
+1151 SLTWQG
-1157 SSISVDFTGAVS
+1157 YTISGLDFTGAAS
-1169 YDDVASTLQTA
+1169 YDDVANIVQTA
-1180 LRAVRAAARADLR
+1180 LRAVTASGRADLR
-1193 SATVEFD
+1193 SASVEYD
-1200 PVGFFRVRLG
+1200 PADFFRASLG
-1210 FDSTSGDPYAI
+1210 FRTNGDPYPI
-1221 NGFMAD
+1221 NGFKVD
-1227 DAQEPASALGLDSTS
+1227 VAQGAASALGLDNAS
-1242 GGGIVRGQASE
+1242 GGSIDPGHASE
-1253 PIEDAMDAISGLD
+1253 TIEDAMDSISGLD

-1279 ASADLLSLSRWV
+1279 TGADLLSLSRWV
-1291 QAKAHMLA
+1291 QAKTHMLA

-1329 LVWSRTRDGKAL
+1329 LVWSRTRDNKAL

-1348 SVNFDGQNALIT
+1348 SVNFDGQNTLIT

-1366 PGTTPDI
+1366 PRTVSDI
-1373 VTTAQKEELDRKWVG
+1373 VTAAQKKELDRKWVG

-1403 TQAGDWIDVRYWLD
+1403 TQSGDWIDVRYWLD
-1417 WITKAIQTE
+1417 WIISAIQDE

-1457 AGRRNGGIAPGRVS
+1457 AGRRNGGLAPGRVS

-1481 SNNPA
+1481 INNPD
-1486 FEGFLP
+1486 FDGFL
-1492 TGYLVVIGSI
+1492 TRGYLVVVGSI
-1502 ADQLQIDRDA
+1502 ADQLEQDRNA
-1512 RRSPTIRVWLKGS
+1512 RKAPPARVWITGS
-1525 GAMHHVTIGLVFT
+1525 GAMHSATIILTFAG
-1538 G
+1538 